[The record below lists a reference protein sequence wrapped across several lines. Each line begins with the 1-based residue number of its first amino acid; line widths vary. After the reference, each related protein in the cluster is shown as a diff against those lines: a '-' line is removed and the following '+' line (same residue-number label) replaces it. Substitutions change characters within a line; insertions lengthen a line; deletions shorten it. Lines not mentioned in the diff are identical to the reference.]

1 MDKEVKF
8 KGKIIRKI
16 YSNEDFK
23 VYAVDVDSKLYTDIK
38 KNKYNNVSIVGDIGD
53 LTFGVE
59 YDIVAIEE
67 NSKNGISYKVKNI
80 TRKKPTTIE
89 DSFTFLSEVIT
100 RNQAETLLKAY
111 PNIIQK
117 VIDNDLDDIDFSK
130 TKGIK
135 EKTFEKIKNKIIDN
149 ICLAELVTEFKGY
162 LSLSIIRKIYN
173 KYPSVQSLKSKLKSN
188 PYKCLCG
195 LGGVGFKTADSIL
208 LEIEKVS
215 NNNIKNGKDP
225 IIVFD
230 KSLIESEERCLAC
243 ILYLLEENE
252 SNGHTKMNLADLRKE
267 VLKTTPECLD
277 KFVHCIKDDSIYY
290 DKKTMDV
297 ALAKTYNLEKYIAKQ
312 IKYGLSVN
320 RKWDI
325 DYTKYTESG
334 GNKLTDEQESVLK
347 YLCDNNV
354 IILNGSAGCV
364 DCDTEYFNGI
374 EWKRI
379 ADYQEGEKVL
389 QYNKDGTAELVYPLN
404 YIRKKADYLWHFE
417 TKYGL
422 DQCLCDEH
430 NCYYITSKGN
440 LYHKTFKEVRE
451 NQESNG
457 FKGKFITT
465 FNYQGKGIDLSDDEI
480 RLMIAVFA
488 DGSFYS
494 KECSDETY
502 KQARFHLKKDRKKQ
516 RLEALLTKMNLDYK
530 KVKSSTDGY
539 DDYYIIAPFRSK
551 HFPKEWYQCNKHQL
565 EIIFDEVMYWD
576 GRAKKQN
583 NYSTTNKSD
592 ADFIQFVLT
601 SLGYRATIST
611 MNRTGKEYLT
621 GGKMYIRK
629 SIEYVVSYT
638 TRTLV
643 SMCYDKRDNHI
654 KTEINKYKTLD
665 GMKYCFTV
673 PSHILVLRRNNKI
686 FITGNCGKSATT
698 SSIINMLSDNS
709 KTVTIFAPT
718 GRASKI
724 SKSYTGLNAKTIHRG
739 LGFMPPNSWTYNLNN
754 KLNYDVIIID
764 EFSMCGLDL
773 FGRLIDA
780 IDFNKTKLLLVGD
793 AAQLPSVSAGNLMRD
808 FINSKKIPMVTLTKI
823 FRYNS
828 SGIINVATDI
838 RMGKQY
844 LPKTKDNMININGNK
859 DYTFIK
865 SSNENTL
872 KSVVTLYKKLLN
884 NGCKVEDIQVLSS
897 YNKGDYGTV
906 NINNKLQ
913 RIANKNYGS
922 ENNIKVGETTY
933 YVDDIIIQKS
943 NNYKAIVNNDA
954 FSDDITTFIS
964 NGECGK
970 IIDINNDVAVIDFD
984 GTEILYT
991 KSDLI
996 NVRLGYSIS
1005 IHSSQGGAIKIPII
1019 VTPRSHSFML
1029 NSNLLYVGIT
1039 RATSQVYHI
1048 GDVFA
1053 VNNACLKRE
1062 DFNRNTFMEDFLKSS

>member
-1 MDKEVKF
+1 MNDKVLKF
-8 KGKIIRKI
+8 KGKIIRKV
-16 YSNEDFK
+16 YANEDYR
-23 VYAVDVDSKLYTDIK
+23 VYGVEIDKASYPELKLNRYGNIT
-38 KNKYNNVSIVGDIGD
+38 IVGDIGD
-53 LTFGVE
+53 LTFNVD
-59 YDIVAIEE
+59 YNITAKEE
-67 NSKNGISYKVKNI
+67 NTKNGISYRVLNI

-100 RNQAETLLKAY
+100 EKQAKTLLGVY

-117 VIDNDLDDIDFSK
+117 VINNDLDDIDFNK

-215 NNNIKNGKDP
+215 NNNMNNGKDP

-243 ILYLLEENE
+243 VLYLLEENE
-252 SNGHTKMNLADLRKE
+252 NNGHTKMNLADLRKE

-334 GNKLTDEQESVLK
+334 GNKLTDEQELVLK

-354 IILNGSAGCV
+354 IILNGSAG
-364 DCDTEYFNGI
+364 
-374 EWKRI
+374 
-379 ADYQEGEKVL
+379 
-389 QYNKDGTAELVYPLN
+389 
-404 YIRKKADYLWHFE
+404 
-417 TKYGL
+417 
-422 DQCLCDEH
+422 
-430 NCYYITSKGN
+430 S
-440 LYHKTFKEVRE
+440 
-451 NQESNG
+451 
-457 FKGKFITT
+457 
-465 FNYQGKGIDLSDDEI
+465 
-480 RLMIAVFA
+480 
-488 DGSFYS
+488 
-494 KECSDETY
+494 
-502 KQARFHLKKDRKKQ
+502 
-516 RLEALLTKMNLDYK
+516 
-530 KVKSSTDGY
+530 
-539 DDYYIIAPFRSK
+539 
-551 HFPKEWYQCNKHQL
+551 
-565 EIIFDEVMYWD
+565 
-576 GRAKKQN
+576 
-583 NYSTTNKSD
+583 
-592 ADFIQFVLT
+592 
-601 SLGYRATIST
+601 
-611 MNRTGKEYLT
+611 
-621 GGKMYIRK
+621 
-629 SIEYVVSYT
+629 
-638 TRTLV
+638 
-643 SMCYDKRDNHI
+643 
-654 KTEINKYKTLD
+654 
-665 GMKYCFTV
+665 
-673 PSHILVLRRNNKI
+673 
-686 FITGNCGKSATT
+686 GKSATT
-698 SSIINMLSDNS
+698 SSIINMLSDNN

-872 KSVVTLYKKLLN
+872 KSVVALYKKLLN

-943 NNYKAIVNNDA
+943 NNYKAVVNNDA

-1005 IHSSQGGAIKIPII
+1005 IHSSQGGSIKIPIL
-1019 VTPRSHSFML
+1019 VTPKSHTFML

-1039 RATSQVYHI
+1039 RATQQVYHI
-1048 GDVFA
+1048 GDIFT

>member
-1 MDKEVKF
+1 MNDKVLKF
-8 KGKIIRKI
+8 KGKIIRKV
-16 YSNEDFK
+16 YANEDYR
-23 VYAVDVDSKLYTDIK
+23 VYGVEIDKASYPELKLNRYGNIT
-38 KNKYNNVSIVGDIGD
+38 IVGDIGD
-53 LTFGVE
+53 LTFNVD
-59 YDIVAIEE
+59 YNITAKEE
-67 NSKNGISYKVKNI
+67 NTKNGISYRVLNI

-100 RNQAETLLKAY
+100 EKQAKTLLDVY

-117 VIDNDLDDIDFSK
+117 VINNDLDDIDFNK

-215 NNNIKNGKDP
+215 NNNINNGKDP

-243 ILYLLEENE
+243 VLYLLEENE

-312 IKYGLSVN
+312 IKYGLSIN

-354 IILNGSAGCV
+354 IILNGSAG
-364 DCDTEYFNGI
+364 
-374 EWKRI
+374 
-379 ADYQEGEKVL
+379 
-389 QYNKDGTAELVYPLN
+389 
-404 YIRKKADYLWHFE
+404 
-417 TKYGL
+417 
-422 DQCLCDEH
+422 
-430 NCYYITSKGN
+430 S
-440 LYHKTFKEVRE
+440 
-451 NQESNG
+451 
-457 FKGKFITT
+457 
-465 FNYQGKGIDLSDDEI
+465 
-480 RLMIAVFA
+480 
-488 DGSFYS
+488 
-494 KECSDETY
+494 
-502 KQARFHLKKDRKKQ
+502 
-516 RLEALLTKMNLDYK
+516 
-530 KVKSSTDGY
+530 
-539 DDYYIIAPFRSK
+539 
-551 HFPKEWYQCNKHQL
+551 
-565 EIIFDEVMYWD
+565 
-576 GRAKKQN
+576 
-583 NYSTTNKSD
+583 
-592 ADFIQFVLT
+592 
-601 SLGYRATIST
+601 
-611 MNRTGKEYLT
+611 
-621 GGKMYIRK
+621 
-629 SIEYVVSYT
+629 
-638 TRTLV
+638 
-643 SMCYDKRDNHI
+643 
-654 KTEINKYKTLD
+654 
-665 GMKYCFTV
+665 
-673 PSHILVLRRNNKI
+673 
-686 FITGNCGKSATT
+686 GKSATT
-698 SSIINMLSDNS
+698 SSIINMLSDNN

-872 KSVVTLYKKLLN
+872 KSVVALYKKLLN

-1039 RATSQVYHI
+1039 RATQQVYHI

>member
-1 MDKEVKF
+1 MNDKVLKF
-8 KGKIIRKI
+8 KGKIIRKV
-16 YSNEDFK
+16 YANEDYR
-23 VYAVDVDSKLYTDIK
+23 VYGVEIDKTLHPELKLNRYGNIT
-38 KNKYNNVSIVGDIGD
+38 IVGDIGD
-53 LTFGVE
+53 LTFNVD
-59 YDIVAIEE
+59 YNITAKEE
-67 NSKNGISYKVKNI
+67 NTKNGISYRVLNI

-100 RNQAETLLKAY
+100 EKQAKTLLDVY

-117 VIDNDLDDIDFSK
+117 VINNDLDDIDFNK

-135 EKTFEKIKNKIIDN
+135 GKTFEKIKDKIIDN

-195 LGGVGFKTADSIL
+195 LGRVGFKTADSIL

-215 NNNIKNGKDP
+215 NNNMNNGKDP

-243 ILYLLEENE
+243 VLYLLEENE
-252 SNGHTKMNLADLRKE
+252 SNGHTKMNLVDLRKE

-277 KFVHCIKDDSIYY
+277 KFVHCIKNDSIYY

-297 ALAKTYNLEKYIAKQ
+297 ALIKTYNLEKYIAKQ

-354 IILNGSAGCV
+354 IILNGSAG
-364 DCDTEYFNGI
+364 T
-374 EWKRI
+374 
-379 ADYQEGEKVL
+379 
-389 QYNKDGTAELVYPLN
+389 
-404 YIRKKADYLWHFE
+404 
-417 TKYGL
+417 
-422 DQCLCDEH
+422 
-430 NCYYITSKGN
+430 
-440 LYHKTFKEVRE
+440 
-451 NQESNG
+451 
-457 FKGKFITT
+457 
-465 FNYQGKGIDLSDDEI
+465 
-480 RLMIAVFA
+480 
-488 DGSFYS
+488 
-494 KECSDETY
+494 
-502 KQARFHLKKDRKKQ
+502 
-516 RLEALLTKMNLDYK
+516 
-530 KVKSSTDGY
+530 
-539 DDYYIIAPFRSK
+539 
-551 HFPKEWYQCNKHQL
+551 
-565 EIIFDEVMYWD
+565 
-576 GRAKKQN
+576 
-583 NYSTTNKSD
+583 
-592 ADFIQFVLT
+592 
-601 SLGYRATIST
+601 
-611 MNRTGKEYLT
+611 
-621 GGKMYIRK
+621 
-629 SIEYVVSYT
+629 
-638 TRTLV
+638 
-643 SMCYDKRDNHI
+643 
-654 KTEINKYKTLD
+654 
-665 GMKYCFTV
+665 
-673 PSHILVLRRNNKI
+673 
-686 FITGNCGKSATT
+686 GKSATT
-698 SSIINMLSDNS
+698 SSVINMLSDNN

-739 LGFMPPNSWTYNLNN
+739 LGFMPPNSWIYNLNN

-872 KSVVTLYKKLLN
+872 KSVVALYKKLLN
-884 NGCKVEDIQVLSS
+884 NGYKVEDIQVLSS

-943 NNYKAIVNNDA
+943 NNYKAVVNNDA

-970 IIDINNDVAVIDFD
+970 IIDINNDIAVIDFD

-1005 IHSSQGGAIKIPII
+1005 IHSSQGGAIKVPII

-1029 NSNLLYVGIT
+1029 NSNLLYVSIT

-1048 GDVFA
+1048 GDVFT

-1062 DFNRNTFMEDFLKSS
+1062 DFNRNTFMEDFLKSDLQC

>member
-1 MDKEVKF
+1 MNDKVLKF
-8 KGKIIRKI
+8 KGKIIRKV
-16 YSNEDFK
+16 YANEDYR
-23 VYAVDVDSKLYTDIK
+23 VYGVEIDKASYPELKLNRYGNIT
-38 KNKYNNVSIVGDIGD
+38 IVGDIGD
-53 LTFGVE
+53 LTFNVD
-59 YDIVAIEE
+59 YNITAKEE
-67 NSKNGISYKVKNI
+67 NTKNGISYRVLNI

-100 RNQAETLLKAY
+100 EKQAKTLLDVY

-117 VIDNDLDDIDFSK
+117 VINNDLDDIDFNK

-135 EKTFEKIKNKIIDN
+135 EKTFEKIKNKMIDN

-215 NNNIKNGKDP
+215 NNNINNGKDP

-243 ILYLLEENE
+243 VLYLLEENE

-334 GNKLTDEQESVLK
+334 GNKLTDEQELVLK

-354 IILNGSAGCV
+354 IILNGSAG
-364 DCDTEYFNGI
+364 
-374 EWKRI
+374 
-379 ADYQEGEKVL
+379 
-389 QYNKDGTAELVYPLN
+389 
-404 YIRKKADYLWHFE
+404 
-417 TKYGL
+417 
-422 DQCLCDEH
+422 
-430 NCYYITSKGN
+430 S
-440 LYHKTFKEVRE
+440 
-451 NQESNG
+451 
-457 FKGKFITT
+457 
-465 FNYQGKGIDLSDDEI
+465 
-480 RLMIAVFA
+480 
-488 DGSFYS
+488 
-494 KECSDETY
+494 
-502 KQARFHLKKDRKKQ
+502 
-516 RLEALLTKMNLDYK
+516 
-530 KVKSSTDGY
+530 
-539 DDYYIIAPFRSK
+539 
-551 HFPKEWYQCNKHQL
+551 
-565 EIIFDEVMYWD
+565 
-576 GRAKKQN
+576 
-583 NYSTTNKSD
+583 
-592 ADFIQFVLT
+592 
-601 SLGYRATIST
+601 
-611 MNRTGKEYLT
+611 
-621 GGKMYIRK
+621 
-629 SIEYVVSYT
+629 
-638 TRTLV
+638 
-643 SMCYDKRDNHI
+643 
-654 KTEINKYKTLD
+654 
-665 GMKYCFTV
+665 
-673 PSHILVLRRNNKI
+673 
-686 FITGNCGKSATT
+686 GKSATT
-698 SSIINMLSDNS
+698 SSIINMLSDNN

-872 KSVVTLYKKLLN
+872 KSVVALYKKLLN

-970 IIDINNDVAVIDFD
+970 IIDINNDIAVIDFD

-1005 IHSSQGGAIKIPII
+1005 IHSSQGGSIKIPIL
-1019 VTPRSHSFML
+1019 VTPKSHTFML

-1039 RATSQVYHI
+1039 RATQQVYHI
-1048 GDVFA
+1048 GDIFT

>member
-1 MDKEVKF
+1 MYGVEIDKASYPEL
-8 KGKIIRKI
+8 
-16 YSNEDFK
+16 
-23 VYAVDVDSKLYTDIK
+23 KLNRYGNIT
-38 KNKYNNVSIVGDIGD
+38 IVGDIGD
-53 LTFGVE
+53 LTFNVD
-59 YDIVAIEE
+59 YNITAKEE
-67 NSKNGISYKVKNI
+67 NTKNGISYRVLNI

-100 RNQAETLLKAY
+100 EKQAKTLLDVY

-117 VIDNDLDDIDFSK
+117 VINNDLDDIDFNK
-130 TKGIK
+130 TNGIK

-215 NNNIKNGKDP
+215 NNNINNGKDP

-243 ILYLLEENE
+243 VLYLLEENE

-354 IILNGSAGCV
+354 IILNGSAG
-364 DCDTEYFNGI
+364 
-374 EWKRI
+374 
-379 ADYQEGEKVL
+379 
-389 QYNKDGTAELVYPLN
+389 
-404 YIRKKADYLWHFE
+404 
-417 TKYGL
+417 
-422 DQCLCDEH
+422 
-430 NCYYITSKGN
+430 S
-440 LYHKTFKEVRE
+440 
-451 NQESNG
+451 
-457 FKGKFITT
+457 
-465 FNYQGKGIDLSDDEI
+465 
-480 RLMIAVFA
+480 
-488 DGSFYS
+488 
-494 KECSDETY
+494 
-502 KQARFHLKKDRKKQ
+502 
-516 RLEALLTKMNLDYK
+516 
-530 KVKSSTDGY
+530 
-539 DDYYIIAPFRSK
+539 
-551 HFPKEWYQCNKHQL
+551 
-565 EIIFDEVMYWD
+565 
-576 GRAKKQN
+576 
-583 NYSTTNKSD
+583 
-592 ADFIQFVLT
+592 
-601 SLGYRATIST
+601 
-611 MNRTGKEYLT
+611 
-621 GGKMYIRK
+621 
-629 SIEYVVSYT
+629 
-638 TRTLV
+638 
-643 SMCYDKRDNHI
+643 
-654 KTEINKYKTLD
+654 
-665 GMKYCFTV
+665 
-673 PSHILVLRRNNKI
+673 
-686 FITGNCGKSATT
+686 GKSATT
-698 SSIINMLSDNS
+698 SSIINMLSDNN

-872 KSVVTLYKKLLN
+872 KSVVALYKKLLN

-1005 IHSSQGGAIKIPII
+1005 IHSSQGGSIKIPIL
-1019 VTPRSHSFML
+1019 VTPKSHTFML

-1039 RATSQVYHI
+1039 RATQQVYHI
-1048 GDVFA
+1048 GDIFT

>member
-1 MDKEVKF
+1 MNDKVLKF
-8 KGKIIRKI
+8 KGKIIRKV
-16 YSNEDFK
+16 YANEDYR
-23 VYAVDVDSKLYTDIK
+23 VYGVEIDKTLYPELKLNRYGNIT
-38 KNKYNNVSIVGDIGD
+38 IVGDIGD
-53 LTFGVE
+53 LTFNVD
-59 YDIVAIEE
+59 YNITAKEE
-67 NSKNGISYKVKNI
+67 NTKNGISYRVLNI

-100 RNQAETLLKAY
+100 EKQAKTLLDVY

-117 VIDNDLDDIDFSK
+117 VINNDLDDIDFNK

-135 EKTFEKIKNKIIDN
+135 EKTFEKIKDKIIDN

-215 NNNIKNGKDP
+215 NNNINNGKDP

-243 ILYLLEENE
+243 VLYLLEENE

-354 IILNGSAGCV
+354 IILNGSAG
-364 DCDTEYFNGI
+364 
-374 EWKRI
+374 
-379 ADYQEGEKVL
+379 
-389 QYNKDGTAELVYPLN
+389 
-404 YIRKKADYLWHFE
+404 
-417 TKYGL
+417 
-422 DQCLCDEH
+422 
-430 NCYYITSKGN
+430 S
-440 LYHKTFKEVRE
+440 
-451 NQESNG
+451 
-457 FKGKFITT
+457 
-465 FNYQGKGIDLSDDEI
+465 
-480 RLMIAVFA
+480 
-488 DGSFYS
+488 
-494 KECSDETY
+494 
-502 KQARFHLKKDRKKQ
+502 
-516 RLEALLTKMNLDYK
+516 
-530 KVKSSTDGY
+530 
-539 DDYYIIAPFRSK
+539 
-551 HFPKEWYQCNKHQL
+551 
-565 EIIFDEVMYWD
+565 
-576 GRAKKQN
+576 
-583 NYSTTNKSD
+583 
-592 ADFIQFVLT
+592 
-601 SLGYRATIST
+601 
-611 MNRTGKEYLT
+611 
-621 GGKMYIRK
+621 
-629 SIEYVVSYT
+629 
-638 TRTLV
+638 
-643 SMCYDKRDNHI
+643 
-654 KTEINKYKTLD
+654 
-665 GMKYCFTV
+665 
-673 PSHILVLRRNNKI
+673 
-686 FITGNCGKSATT
+686 GKSATT
-698 SSIINMLSDNS
+698 SSIINMLSDNN

-739 LGFMPPNSWTYNLNN
+739 LGFMPPNSWKYNLNN
-754 KLNYDVIIID
+754 KLDYDVIIID

-872 KSVVTLYKKLLN
+872 KSVVALYKKLLN

-933 YVDDIIIQKS
+933 YIDDIIIQKS
-943 NNYKAIVNNDA
+943 NNYKAVVNNDA

-1005 IHSSQGGAIKIPII
+1005 IHSSQGGSIKIPIL
-1019 VTPRSHSFML
+1019 VTPKSHTFML

-1039 RATSQVYHI
+1039 RATQQVYHI
-1048 GDVFA
+1048 GDIFT

-1062 DFNRNTFMEDFLKSS
+1062 DFNRNTFMEDFLKNS

>member
-1 MDKEVKF
+1 MNDKVLKF
-8 KGKIIRKI
+8 KGKIIRKV
-16 YSNEDFK
+16 YANEDYR
-23 VYAVDVDSKLYTDIK
+23 VYGVEIDKTLYPELKLNRYGNIT
-38 KNKYNNVSIVGDIGD
+38 IVGDIGD
-53 LTFGVE
+53 LTFNVD
-59 YDIVAIEE
+59 YNITAKEE
-67 NSKNGISYKVKNI
+67 NTKNGISYRVLNI

-100 RNQAETLLKAY
+100 EKQAKTLLDVY

-117 VIDNDLDDIDFSK
+117 VINNDLDDIDFNK

-135 EKTFEKIKNKIIDN
+135 EKTFEKIKDKIIDN

-215 NNNIKNGKDP
+215 NNNMNNGKDP

-243 ILYLLEENE
+243 VLYLLEENE

-354 IILNGSAGCV
+354 IILNGSAG
-364 DCDTEYFNGI
+364 
-374 EWKRI
+374 
-379 ADYQEGEKVL
+379 
-389 QYNKDGTAELVYPLN
+389 
-404 YIRKKADYLWHFE
+404 
-417 TKYGL
+417 
-422 DQCLCDEH
+422 
-430 NCYYITSKGN
+430 S
-440 LYHKTFKEVRE
+440 
-451 NQESNG
+451 
-457 FKGKFITT
+457 
-465 FNYQGKGIDLSDDEI
+465 
-480 RLMIAVFA
+480 
-488 DGSFYS
+488 
-494 KECSDETY
+494 
-502 KQARFHLKKDRKKQ
+502 
-516 RLEALLTKMNLDYK
+516 
-530 KVKSSTDGY
+530 
-539 DDYYIIAPFRSK
+539 
-551 HFPKEWYQCNKHQL
+551 
-565 EIIFDEVMYWD
+565 
-576 GRAKKQN
+576 
-583 NYSTTNKSD
+583 
-592 ADFIQFVLT
+592 
-601 SLGYRATIST
+601 
-611 MNRTGKEYLT
+611 
-621 GGKMYIRK
+621 
-629 SIEYVVSYT
+629 
-638 TRTLV
+638 
-643 SMCYDKRDNHI
+643 
-654 KTEINKYKTLD
+654 
-665 GMKYCFTV
+665 
-673 PSHILVLRRNNKI
+673 
-686 FITGNCGKSATT
+686 GKSATT
-698 SSIINMLSDNS
+698 SSIINMLSDNN

-739 LGFMPPNSWTYNLNN
+739 LGFMPPNSWKYNLNN
-754 KLNYDVIIID
+754 KLDYDVIIID

-872 KSVVTLYKKLLN
+872 KSVVALYKKLLN

-943 NNYKAIVNNDA
+943 NNYKAVVNNDA

-1005 IHSSQGGAIKIPII
+1005 IHSSQGGSIKIPIL
-1019 VTPRSHSFML
+1019 VTPKSHTFML

-1039 RATSQVYHI
+1039 RATQQVYHI
-1048 GDVFA
+1048 GDIFT

-1062 DFNRNTFMEDFLKSS
+1062 DFNRNTFMEDFLKNS

>member
-1 MDKEVKF
+1 MNDKVLKF
-8 KGKIIRKI
+8 RGRIIRKV
-16 YSNEDFK
+16 YANEDYRVYGVEIDK
-23 VYAVDVDSKLYTDIK
+23 VSYPELKLNRYGNIT
-38 KNKYNNVSIVGDIGD
+38 IVGDIGD
-53 LTFGVE
+53 LTFNVD
-59 YDIVAIEE
+59 YNITAKEE
-67 NSKNGISYKVKNI
+67 NTKNGISYRVLNI

-100 RNQAETLLKAY
+100 EKQAKTLLDVY

-117 VIDNDLDDIDFSK
+117 VINNDLDDIDFNK

-215 NNNIKNGKDP
+215 NNNINNGKDP

-277 KFVHCIKDDSIYY
+277 KFVNCIKDDSIYY

-354 IILNGSAGCV
+354 IILNGSAG
-364 DCDTEYFNGI
+364 
-374 EWKRI
+374 
-379 ADYQEGEKVL
+379 A
-389 QYNKDGTAELVYPLN
+389 
-404 YIRKKADYLWHFE
+404 
-417 TKYGL
+417 
-422 DQCLCDEH
+422 
-430 NCYYITSKGN
+430 
-440 LYHKTFKEVRE
+440 
-451 NQESNG
+451 
-457 FKGKFITT
+457 
-465 FNYQGKGIDLSDDEI
+465 
-480 RLMIAVFA
+480 
-488 DGSFYS
+488 
-494 KECSDETY
+494 
-502 KQARFHLKKDRKKQ
+502 
-516 RLEALLTKMNLDYK
+516 
-530 KVKSSTDGY
+530 
-539 DDYYIIAPFRSK
+539 
-551 HFPKEWYQCNKHQL
+551 
-565 EIIFDEVMYWD
+565 
-576 GRAKKQN
+576 
-583 NYSTTNKSD
+583 
-592 ADFIQFVLT
+592 
-601 SLGYRATIST
+601 
-611 MNRTGKEYLT
+611 
-621 GGKMYIRK
+621 
-629 SIEYVVSYT
+629 
-638 TRTLV
+638 
-643 SMCYDKRDNHI
+643 
-654 KTEINKYKTLD
+654 
-665 GMKYCFTV
+665 
-673 PSHILVLRRNNKI
+673 
-686 FITGNCGKSATT
+686 GKSATT
-698 SSIINMLSDNS
+698 SSIINMLSDNN

-718 GRASKI
+718 GRASKV
-724 SKSYTGLNAKTIHRG
+724 SKSYTGLNAKTIHKG

-754 KLNYDVIIID
+754 KLSYDVIIID

-872 KSVVTLYKKLLN
+872 KSVVALYKKLLN

-933 YVDDIIIQKS
+933 YIDDIIIQKS
-943 NNYKAIVNNDA
+943 NNYKAVVNNDA

>member
-1 MDKEVKF
+1 MNDKVLKF
-8 KGKIIRKI
+8 KGKIIRKV
-16 YSNEDFK
+16 YANEDYR
-23 VYAVDVDSKLYTDIK
+23 VYGVEIDKASYPELKLNRYGNIT
-38 KNKYNNVSIVGDIGD
+38 IVGDIGD
-53 LTFGVE
+53 LTFNVD
-59 YDIVAIEE
+59 YNITAKEE
-67 NSKNGISYKVKNI
+67 NTKNGISYRVLNI

-100 RNQAETLLKAY
+100 EKQAKTLLDVY

-117 VIDNDLDDIDFSK
+117 VINNDLDDIDFNK
-130 TKGIK
+130 TNGIK

-173 KYPSVQSLKSKLKSN
+173 KYASVQSLKSKLKSN

-215 NNNIKNGKDP
+215 NNNINNGKDP

-243 ILYLLEENE
+243 VLYLLEENE

-354 IILNGSAGCV
+354 IILNGSAG
-364 DCDTEYFNGI
+364 
-374 EWKRI
+374 
-379 ADYQEGEKVL
+379 
-389 QYNKDGTAELVYPLN
+389 
-404 YIRKKADYLWHFE
+404 
-417 TKYGL
+417 
-422 DQCLCDEH
+422 
-430 NCYYITSKGN
+430 S
-440 LYHKTFKEVRE
+440 
-451 NQESNG
+451 
-457 FKGKFITT
+457 
-465 FNYQGKGIDLSDDEI
+465 
-480 RLMIAVFA
+480 
-488 DGSFYS
+488 
-494 KECSDETY
+494 
-502 KQARFHLKKDRKKQ
+502 
-516 RLEALLTKMNLDYK
+516 
-530 KVKSSTDGY
+530 
-539 DDYYIIAPFRSK
+539 
-551 HFPKEWYQCNKHQL
+551 
-565 EIIFDEVMYWD
+565 
-576 GRAKKQN
+576 
-583 NYSTTNKSD
+583 
-592 ADFIQFVLT
+592 
-601 SLGYRATIST
+601 
-611 MNRTGKEYLT
+611 
-621 GGKMYIRK
+621 
-629 SIEYVVSYT
+629 
-638 TRTLV
+638 
-643 SMCYDKRDNHI
+643 
-654 KTEINKYKTLD
+654 
-665 GMKYCFTV
+665 
-673 PSHILVLRRNNKI
+673 
-686 FITGNCGKSATT
+686 GKSATT
-698 SSIINMLSDNS
+698 SSIINMLSDNN

-872 KSVVTLYKKLLN
+872 KSVVALYKKLLN

-906 NINNKLQ
+906 SINNKLQ

-922 ENNIKVGETTY
+922 KNNIKVGETTY

-970 IIDINNDVAVIDFD
+970 IIDINNDIDVIDFD

-1005 IHSSQGGAIKIPII
+1005 IHSSQGGSIKIPIL
-1019 VTPRSHSFML
+1019 VTPKSHTFML

-1039 RATSQVYHI
+1039 RATQQVYHI
-1048 GDVFA
+1048 GDIFT

>member
-1 MDKEVKF
+1 MNDKVLKF
-8 KGKIIRKI
+8 KGKIIRKV
-16 YSNEDFK
+16 YANEDYR
-23 VYAVDVDSKLYTDIK
+23 VYGVEIDKTLYPELKLNRYGNIT
-38 KNKYNNVSIVGDIGD
+38 IVGDIGD
-53 LTFGVE
+53 LTFNVD
-59 YDIVAIEE
+59 YNITAKEE
-67 NSKNGISYKVKNI
+67 NTKNGISYRVLNI

-100 RNQAETLLKAY
+100 EKQAKTLLDVY

-117 VIDNDLDDIDFSK
+117 VINNDLDDIDFNK

-208 LEIEKVS
+208 LEIETVS
-215 NNNIKNGKDP
+215 NNNINNGKDP

-243 ILYLLEENE
+243 VLYLLEENE

-334 GNKLTDEQESVLK
+334 GNKLTDEQELVLK

-354 IILNGSAGCV
+354 IILNGSAG
-364 DCDTEYFNGI
+364 
-374 EWKRI
+374 
-379 ADYQEGEKVL
+379 
-389 QYNKDGTAELVYPLN
+389 
-404 YIRKKADYLWHFE
+404 
-417 TKYGL
+417 
-422 DQCLCDEH
+422 
-430 NCYYITSKGN
+430 S
-440 LYHKTFKEVRE
+440 
-451 NQESNG
+451 
-457 FKGKFITT
+457 
-465 FNYQGKGIDLSDDEI
+465 
-480 RLMIAVFA
+480 
-488 DGSFYS
+488 
-494 KECSDETY
+494 
-502 KQARFHLKKDRKKQ
+502 
-516 RLEALLTKMNLDYK
+516 
-530 KVKSSTDGY
+530 
-539 DDYYIIAPFRSK
+539 
-551 HFPKEWYQCNKHQL
+551 
-565 EIIFDEVMYWD
+565 
-576 GRAKKQN
+576 
-583 NYSTTNKSD
+583 
-592 ADFIQFVLT
+592 
-601 SLGYRATIST
+601 
-611 MNRTGKEYLT
+611 
-621 GGKMYIRK
+621 
-629 SIEYVVSYT
+629 
-638 TRTLV
+638 
-643 SMCYDKRDNHI
+643 
-654 KTEINKYKTLD
+654 
-665 GMKYCFTV
+665 
-673 PSHILVLRRNNKI
+673 
-686 FITGNCGKSATT
+686 GKSATT
-698 SSIINMLSDNS
+698 SSIINMLSDNN

-872 KSVVTLYKKLLN
+872 KSVVALYKKLLN

-922 ENNIKVGETTY
+922 KNNIKVGETTY
-933 YVDDIIIQKS
+933 YIDDIIIQKS

-1005 IHSSQGGAIKIPII
+1005 IHSSQGGSIKIPIL
-1019 VTPRSHSFML
+1019 VTPKSHTFML

-1039 RATSQVYHI
+1039 RATQQVYHI
-1048 GDVFA
+1048 GDIFT

>member
-1 MDKEVKF
+1 MNDKVLKF
-8 KGKIIRKI
+8 KGKIIRKV
-16 YSNEDFK
+16 YANEDYR
-23 VYAVDVDSKLYTDIK
+23 VYGVEIDKASYPELKLNRYGNIT
-38 KNKYNNVSIVGDIGD
+38 IVGDIGD
-53 LTFGVE
+53 LTFNVD
-59 YDIVAIEE
+59 YNITAKEE
-67 NSKNGISYKVKNI
+67 NTKNGISYRVLNI

-100 RNQAETLLKAY
+100 EKQAKTLLDVY

-117 VIDNDLDDIDFSK
+117 VINNDLDDIDFNK

-162 LSLSIIRKIYN
+162 LSLSIIRKIYS

-195 LGGVGFKTADSIL
+195 LGGVGFKTADGIL

-215 NNNIKNGKDP
+215 NNNINNGKDP

-243 ILYLLEENE
+243 VLYLLEENE

-334 GNKLTDEQESVLK
+334 GNKLTDEQELVLK

-354 IILNGSAGCV
+354 IILNGSAG
-364 DCDTEYFNGI
+364 
-374 EWKRI
+374 
-379 ADYQEGEKVL
+379 
-389 QYNKDGTAELVYPLN
+389 
-404 YIRKKADYLWHFE
+404 
-417 TKYGL
+417 
-422 DQCLCDEH
+422 
-430 NCYYITSKGN
+430 S
-440 LYHKTFKEVRE
+440 
-451 NQESNG
+451 
-457 FKGKFITT
+457 
-465 FNYQGKGIDLSDDEI
+465 
-480 RLMIAVFA
+480 
-488 DGSFYS
+488 
-494 KECSDETY
+494 
-502 KQARFHLKKDRKKQ
+502 
-516 RLEALLTKMNLDYK
+516 
-530 KVKSSTDGY
+530 
-539 DDYYIIAPFRSK
+539 
-551 HFPKEWYQCNKHQL
+551 
-565 EIIFDEVMYWD
+565 
-576 GRAKKQN
+576 
-583 NYSTTNKSD
+583 
-592 ADFIQFVLT
+592 
-601 SLGYRATIST
+601 
-611 MNRTGKEYLT
+611 
-621 GGKMYIRK
+621 
-629 SIEYVVSYT
+629 
-638 TRTLV
+638 
-643 SMCYDKRDNHI
+643 
-654 KTEINKYKTLD
+654 
-665 GMKYCFTV
+665 
-673 PSHILVLRRNNKI
+673 
-686 FITGNCGKSATT
+686 GKSATT
-698 SSIINMLSDNS
+698 SSIINMLSDNN

-872 KSVVTLYKKLLN
+872 KSVVALYKKLLN

-933 YVDDIIIQKS
+933 YIDDIIIQKS

-1005 IHSSQGGAIKIPII
+1005 IHSSQGGSIKIPIL
-1019 VTPRSHSFML
+1019 VTPKSHTFML

-1039 RATSQVYHI
+1039 RATQQVYHI
-1048 GDVFA
+1048 GDIFT

>member
-1 MDKEVKF
+1 MNDKVLKF
-8 KGKIIRKI
+8 RGRIIRKV
-16 YSNEDFK
+16 YANEDYRVYGVEIDK
-23 VYAVDVDSKLYTDIK
+23 VSYPELKFNRYGNIT
-38 KNKYNNVSIVGDIGD
+38 IVGDIGD
-53 LTFGVE
+53 LTFNVD
-59 YDIVAIEE
+59 YNITAKEE
-67 NSKNGISYKVKNI
+67 NTKNGISYRVLNI

-100 RNQAETLLKAY
+100 EKQAKTLLDVY

-117 VIDNDLDDIDFSK
+117 VINNDLDDIDFNK

-135 EKTFEKIKNKIIDN
+135 EKTFEKIKDKIIDN

-215 NNNIKNGKDP
+215 NNNINNGKDP

-354 IILNGSAGCV
+354 IILNGSAG
-364 DCDTEYFNGI
+364 
-374 EWKRI
+374 
-379 ADYQEGEKVL
+379 
-389 QYNKDGTAELVYPLN
+389 
-404 YIRKKADYLWHFE
+404 
-417 TKYGL
+417 
-422 DQCLCDEH
+422 
-430 NCYYITSKGN
+430 S
-440 LYHKTFKEVRE
+440 
-451 NQESNG
+451 
-457 FKGKFITT
+457 
-465 FNYQGKGIDLSDDEI
+465 
-480 RLMIAVFA
+480 
-488 DGSFYS
+488 
-494 KECSDETY
+494 
-502 KQARFHLKKDRKKQ
+502 
-516 RLEALLTKMNLDYK
+516 
-530 KVKSSTDGY
+530 
-539 DDYYIIAPFRSK
+539 
-551 HFPKEWYQCNKHQL
+551 
-565 EIIFDEVMYWD
+565 
-576 GRAKKQN
+576 
-583 NYSTTNKSD
+583 
-592 ADFIQFVLT
+592 
-601 SLGYRATIST
+601 
-611 MNRTGKEYLT
+611 
-621 GGKMYIRK
+621 
-629 SIEYVVSYT
+629 
-638 TRTLV
+638 
-643 SMCYDKRDNHI
+643 
-654 KTEINKYKTLD
+654 
-665 GMKYCFTV
+665 
-673 PSHILVLRRNNKI
+673 
-686 FITGNCGKSATT
+686 GKSATT
-698 SSIINMLSDNS
+698 SSIINMLSDNN

-872 KSVVTLYKKLLN
+872 KSVVALYKKLLN

-922 ENNIKVGETTY
+922 KNNIKVGETTY
-933 YVDDIIIQKS
+933 YIDDIIIQKS
-943 NNYKAIVNNDA
+943 NNYKAVVNNDA

-1005 IHSSQGGAIKIPII
+1005 IHSSQGGSIKIPIL
-1019 VTPRSHSFML
+1019 VTPKSHTFML

>member
-1 MDKEVKF
+1 MNDKVLKF
-8 KGKIIRKI
+8 KGKIIRKV
-16 YSNEDFK
+16 YANEDYR
-23 VYAVDVDSKLYTDIK
+23 VYGVEIDKASYPELKLNRYGNIT
-38 KNKYNNVSIVGDIGD
+38 IVGDIGD
-53 LTFGVE
+53 LTFNVD
-59 YDIVAIEE
+59 YNITAKEE
-67 NSKNGISYKVKNI
+67 NTKNGISYRVLNI

-100 RNQAETLLKAY
+100 EKQAKTLLDVY

-117 VIDNDLDDIDFSK
+117 VINNDLDDIDFNK
-130 TKGIK
+130 TNGIK
-135 EKTFEKIKNKIIDN
+135 EKTFEKIKDKIIDN

-215 NNNIKNGKDP
+215 NNNINNGKDP

-243 ILYLLEENE
+243 VLYLLEENE

-354 IILNGSAGCV
+354 IILNGSAG
-364 DCDTEYFNGI
+364 
-374 EWKRI
+374 
-379 ADYQEGEKVL
+379 
-389 QYNKDGTAELVYPLN
+389 
-404 YIRKKADYLWHFE
+404 
-417 TKYGL
+417 
-422 DQCLCDEH
+422 
-430 NCYYITSKGN
+430 S
-440 LYHKTFKEVRE
+440 
-451 NQESNG
+451 
-457 FKGKFITT
+457 
-465 FNYQGKGIDLSDDEI
+465 
-480 RLMIAVFA
+480 
-488 DGSFYS
+488 
-494 KECSDETY
+494 
-502 KQARFHLKKDRKKQ
+502 
-516 RLEALLTKMNLDYK
+516 
-530 KVKSSTDGY
+530 
-539 DDYYIIAPFRSK
+539 
-551 HFPKEWYQCNKHQL
+551 
-565 EIIFDEVMYWD
+565 
-576 GRAKKQN
+576 
-583 NYSTTNKSD
+583 
-592 ADFIQFVLT
+592 
-601 SLGYRATIST
+601 
-611 MNRTGKEYLT
+611 
-621 GGKMYIRK
+621 
-629 SIEYVVSYT
+629 
-638 TRTLV
+638 
-643 SMCYDKRDNHI
+643 
-654 KTEINKYKTLD
+654 
-665 GMKYCFTV
+665 
-673 PSHILVLRRNNKI
+673 
-686 FITGNCGKSATT
+686 GKSATT
-698 SSIINMLSDNS
+698 SSIINMLSDNN

-872 KSVVTLYKKLLN
+872 KSVVALYKKLLN

-1005 IHSSQGGAIKIPII
+1005 IHSSQGGSIKIPIL
-1019 VTPRSHSFML
+1019 VTPKSHTFML

-1039 RATSQVYHI
+1039 RATQQVYHI
-1048 GDVFA
+1048 GDIFT

>member
-1 MDKEVKF
+1 MNDKVLKF
-8 KGKIIRKI
+8 KGTIIRKV
-16 YSNEDFK
+16 YANEDYR
-23 VYAVDVDSKLYTDIK
+23 VYGVEIDKTLYPELKLNRYGNIT
-38 KNKYNNVSIVGDIGD
+38 IVGDIGD
-53 LTFGVE
+53 LTFNVD
-59 YDIVAIEE
+59 YNITAKEE
-67 NSKNGISYKVKNI
+67 NTKNGISYRVLNI

-100 RNQAETLLKAY
+100 EKQAKTLLDVY

-117 VIDNDLDDIDFSK
+117 VINNDLDDIDFNK

-135 EKTFEKIKNKIIDN
+135 EKTFEKIKDKIIDN

-208 LEIEKVS
+208 LEIETVS
-215 NNNIKNGKDP
+215 NNNINNGKDP

-243 ILYLLEENE
+243 VLYLLEENE

-334 GNKLTDEQESVLK
+334 GNKLTDEQELVLK

-354 IILNGSAGCV
+354 IILNGSAG
-364 DCDTEYFNGI
+364 
-374 EWKRI
+374 
-379 ADYQEGEKVL
+379 
-389 QYNKDGTAELVYPLN
+389 
-404 YIRKKADYLWHFE
+404 
-417 TKYGL
+417 
-422 DQCLCDEH
+422 
-430 NCYYITSKGN
+430 S
-440 LYHKTFKEVRE
+440 
-451 NQESNG
+451 
-457 FKGKFITT
+457 
-465 FNYQGKGIDLSDDEI
+465 
-480 RLMIAVFA
+480 
-488 DGSFYS
+488 
-494 KECSDETY
+494 
-502 KQARFHLKKDRKKQ
+502 
-516 RLEALLTKMNLDYK
+516 
-530 KVKSSTDGY
+530 
-539 DDYYIIAPFRSK
+539 
-551 HFPKEWYQCNKHQL
+551 
-565 EIIFDEVMYWD
+565 
-576 GRAKKQN
+576 
-583 NYSTTNKSD
+583 
-592 ADFIQFVLT
+592 
-601 SLGYRATIST
+601 
-611 MNRTGKEYLT
+611 
-621 GGKMYIRK
+621 
-629 SIEYVVSYT
+629 
-638 TRTLV
+638 
-643 SMCYDKRDNHI
+643 
-654 KTEINKYKTLD
+654 
-665 GMKYCFTV
+665 
-673 PSHILVLRRNNKI
+673 
-686 FITGNCGKSATT
+686 GKSATT
-698 SSIINMLSDNS
+698 SSIINMLSDNN

-872 KSVVTLYKKLLN
+872 KSVVALYKKLLN

-922 ENNIKVGETTY
+922 KNNIKVGETTY
-933 YVDDIIIQKS
+933 YIDDIIIQKS

-1005 IHSSQGGAIKIPII
+1005 IHSSQGGSIKIPIL
-1019 VTPRSHSFML
+1019 VTPKSHTFML

-1039 RATSQVYHI
+1039 RATQQVYHI
-1048 GDVFA
+1048 GDIFT

>member
-1 MDKEVKF
+1 MLNDKVLKF
-8 KGKIIRKI
+8 RGKIIRI
-16 YSNEDFK
+16 VYANEDYR
-23 VYAVDVDSKLYTDIK
+23 VYGVEIDKASYPELKLNRYGNIT
-38 KNKYNNVSIVGDIGD
+38 IVGDIGD
-53 LTFGVE
+53 LTFNVD
-59 YDIVAIEE
+59 YNITAKEE
-67 NSKNGISYKVKNI
+67 NTKNGISYRVLNI

-100 RNQAETLLKAY
+100 EKQAKTLLDVY

-117 VIDNDLDDIDFSK
+117 VINNDLDDIDFNK
-130 TKGIK
+130 TNGIK

-215 NNNIKNGKDP
+215 NNNINNGKDP

-243 ILYLLEENE
+243 VLYLLEENE

-354 IILNGSAGCV
+354 IILNGSAG
-364 DCDTEYFNGI
+364 
-374 EWKRI
+374 
-379 ADYQEGEKVL
+379 
-389 QYNKDGTAELVYPLN
+389 
-404 YIRKKADYLWHFE
+404 
-417 TKYGL
+417 
-422 DQCLCDEH
+422 
-430 NCYYITSKGN
+430 S
-440 LYHKTFKEVRE
+440 
-451 NQESNG
+451 
-457 FKGKFITT
+457 
-465 FNYQGKGIDLSDDEI
+465 
-480 RLMIAVFA
+480 
-488 DGSFYS
+488 
-494 KECSDETY
+494 
-502 KQARFHLKKDRKKQ
+502 
-516 RLEALLTKMNLDYK
+516 
-530 KVKSSTDGY
+530 
-539 DDYYIIAPFRSK
+539 
-551 HFPKEWYQCNKHQL
+551 
-565 EIIFDEVMYWD
+565 
-576 GRAKKQN
+576 
-583 NYSTTNKSD
+583 
-592 ADFIQFVLT
+592 
-601 SLGYRATIST
+601 
-611 MNRTGKEYLT
+611 
-621 GGKMYIRK
+621 
-629 SIEYVVSYT
+629 
-638 TRTLV
+638 
-643 SMCYDKRDNHI
+643 
-654 KTEINKYKTLD
+654 
-665 GMKYCFTV
+665 
-673 PSHILVLRRNNKI
+673 
-686 FITGNCGKSATT
+686 GKSATT
-698 SSIINMLSDNS
+698 SSIINMLSDNN

-872 KSVVTLYKKLLN
+872 KSVVALYKKLLN

-1005 IHSSQGGAIKIPII
+1005 IHSSQGGSIKIPIL
-1019 VTPRSHSFML
+1019 VTPKSHTFML

-1039 RATSQVYHI
+1039 RATQQVYHI
-1048 GDVFA
+1048 GDIFT

>member
-1 MDKEVKF
+1 MNDKVLKF
-8 KGKIIRKI
+8 KGKIIRKV
-16 YSNEDFK
+16 YANEDYRVYGVEIDK
-23 VYAVDVDSKLYTDIK
+23 VSYPELKLNRYGNIT
-38 KNKYNNVSIVGDIGD
+38 IVGDIGD
-53 LTFGVE
+53 LTFNVD
-59 YDIVAIEE
+59 YNITAKEE
-67 NSKNGISYKVKNI
+67 NTKNGISYRVLNI

-100 RNQAETLLKAY
+100 EKQAKTLLDVY

-117 VIDNDLDDIDFSK
+117 VINNDLDDINFNK

-135 EKTFEKIKNKIIDN
+135 EKTFEKIKDKIIDN

-162 LSLSIIRKIYN
+162 LSLSIIRKIYS

-215 NNNIKNGKDP
+215 NNNMNNGKDP

-243 ILYLLEENE
+243 VLYLLEENE

-297 ALAKTYNLEKYIAKQ
+297 ALTKTYNLEKYIAKQ

-354 IILNGSAGCV
+354 IILNGSAG
-364 DCDTEYFNGI
+364 
-374 EWKRI
+374 
-379 ADYQEGEKVL
+379 
-389 QYNKDGTAELVYPLN
+389 
-404 YIRKKADYLWHFE
+404 
-417 TKYGL
+417 
-422 DQCLCDEH
+422 
-430 NCYYITSKGN
+430 S
-440 LYHKTFKEVRE
+440 
-451 NQESNG
+451 
-457 FKGKFITT
+457 
-465 FNYQGKGIDLSDDEI
+465 
-480 RLMIAVFA
+480 
-488 DGSFYS
+488 
-494 KECSDETY
+494 
-502 KQARFHLKKDRKKQ
+502 
-516 RLEALLTKMNLDYK
+516 
-530 KVKSSTDGY
+530 
-539 DDYYIIAPFRSK
+539 
-551 HFPKEWYQCNKHQL
+551 
-565 EIIFDEVMYWD
+565 
-576 GRAKKQN
+576 
-583 NYSTTNKSD
+583 
-592 ADFIQFVLT
+592 
-601 SLGYRATIST
+601 
-611 MNRTGKEYLT
+611 
-621 GGKMYIRK
+621 
-629 SIEYVVSYT
+629 
-638 TRTLV
+638 
-643 SMCYDKRDNHI
+643 
-654 KTEINKYKTLD
+654 
-665 GMKYCFTV
+665 
-673 PSHILVLRRNNKI
+673 
-686 FITGNCGKSATT
+686 GKSATT
-698 SSIINMLSDNS
+698 SSIINMLSDNN

-872 KSVVTLYKKLLN
+872 KSVVALYKKLLN

>member
-1 MDKEVKF
+1 MNDKVLKF
-8 KGKIIRKI
+8 KGKIIRKV
-16 YSNEDFK
+16 YANEDYR
-23 VYAVDVDSKLYTDIK
+23 VYGVEIDKASYPELKLNRYGNIT
-38 KNKYNNVSIVGDIGD
+38 IVGDIGD
-53 LTFGVE
+53 LTFNVD
-59 YDIVAIEE
+59 YNITAKEE
-67 NSKNGISYKVKNI
+67 NTKNGISYRVLNI

-100 RNQAETLLKAY
+100 EKQAKTLLDVY

-117 VIDNDLDDIDFSK
+117 VINNDLDDIDFNK
-130 TKGIK
+130 TNGIK

-215 NNNIKNGKDP
+215 NNNINNGKDP

-243 ILYLLEENE
+243 VLYLLEENE

-354 IILNGSAGCV
+354 IILNGSAG
-364 DCDTEYFNGI
+364 
-374 EWKRI
+374 
-379 ADYQEGEKVL
+379 
-389 QYNKDGTAELVYPLN
+389 
-404 YIRKKADYLWHFE
+404 
-417 TKYGL
+417 
-422 DQCLCDEH
+422 
-430 NCYYITSKGN
+430 S
-440 LYHKTFKEVRE
+440 
-451 NQESNG
+451 
-457 FKGKFITT
+457 
-465 FNYQGKGIDLSDDEI
+465 
-480 RLMIAVFA
+480 
-488 DGSFYS
+488 
-494 KECSDETY
+494 
-502 KQARFHLKKDRKKQ
+502 
-516 RLEALLTKMNLDYK
+516 
-530 KVKSSTDGY
+530 
-539 DDYYIIAPFRSK
+539 
-551 HFPKEWYQCNKHQL
+551 
-565 EIIFDEVMYWD
+565 
-576 GRAKKQN
+576 
-583 NYSTTNKSD
+583 
-592 ADFIQFVLT
+592 
-601 SLGYRATIST
+601 
-611 MNRTGKEYLT
+611 
-621 GGKMYIRK
+621 
-629 SIEYVVSYT
+629 
-638 TRTLV
+638 
-643 SMCYDKRDNHI
+643 
-654 KTEINKYKTLD
+654 
-665 GMKYCFTV
+665 
-673 PSHILVLRRNNKI
+673 
-686 FITGNCGKSATT
+686 GKSATT
-698 SSIINMLSDNS
+698 SSIINMLSDNN

-872 KSVVTLYKKLLN
+872 KSVVALYKKLLN

-1005 IHSSQGGAIKIPII
+1005 IHSSQGGSIKIPIL
-1019 VTPRSHSFML
+1019 VTPKSHTFML

-1039 RATSQVYHI
+1039 RATQQVYHI
-1048 GDVFA
+1048 GDIFT

>member
-1 MDKEVKF
+1 MNDKVLKF
-8 KGKIIRKI
+8 KGKIIRKV
-16 YSNEDFK
+16 YANEDYR
-23 VYAVDVDSKLYTDIK
+23 VYGVEIDKTLYPELKLNRYGNIT
-38 KNKYNNVSIVGDIGD
+38 IVGDIGD
-53 LTFGVE
+53 LTFNVD
-59 YDIVAIEE
+59 YNITAKEE
-67 NSKNGISYKVKNI
+67 NTKNGISYRVLNI

-100 RNQAETLLKAY
+100 EKQAKTLLDVY

-117 VIDNDLDDIDFSK
+117 VINNDLDDIDFNK
-130 TKGIK
+130 TNGIK

-215 NNNIKNGKDP
+215 NNNINNGKDP

-243 ILYLLEENE
+243 VLYLLEENE

-334 GNKLTDEQESVLK
+334 GNKLTDEQELVLK

-354 IILNGSAGCV
+354 IILNGSAG
-364 DCDTEYFNGI
+364 
-374 EWKRI
+374 
-379 ADYQEGEKVL
+379 
-389 QYNKDGTAELVYPLN
+389 
-404 YIRKKADYLWHFE
+404 
-417 TKYGL
+417 
-422 DQCLCDEH
+422 
-430 NCYYITSKGN
+430 S
-440 LYHKTFKEVRE
+440 
-451 NQESNG
+451 
-457 FKGKFITT
+457 
-465 FNYQGKGIDLSDDEI
+465 
-480 RLMIAVFA
+480 
-488 DGSFYS
+488 
-494 KECSDETY
+494 
-502 KQARFHLKKDRKKQ
+502 
-516 RLEALLTKMNLDYK
+516 
-530 KVKSSTDGY
+530 
-539 DDYYIIAPFRSK
+539 
-551 HFPKEWYQCNKHQL
+551 
-565 EIIFDEVMYWD
+565 
-576 GRAKKQN
+576 
-583 NYSTTNKSD
+583 
-592 ADFIQFVLT
+592 
-601 SLGYRATIST
+601 
-611 MNRTGKEYLT
+611 
-621 GGKMYIRK
+621 
-629 SIEYVVSYT
+629 
-638 TRTLV
+638 
-643 SMCYDKRDNHI
+643 
-654 KTEINKYKTLD
+654 
-665 GMKYCFTV
+665 
-673 PSHILVLRRNNKI
+673 
-686 FITGNCGKSATT
+686 GKSATT
-698 SSIINMLSDNS
+698 SSIINMLSDNN

-872 KSVVTLYKKLLN
+872 KSVVALYKKLLN

-922 ENNIKVGETTY
+922 KNNIKVGETTY

-1005 IHSSQGGAIKIPII
+1005 IHSSQGGSIKIPIL
-1019 VTPRSHSFML
+1019 VTPKSHTFML

-1039 RATSQVYHI
+1039 RATQQVYHI
-1048 GDVFA
+1048 GDIFT

>member
-1 MDKEVKF
+1 MNDKVLKF
-8 KGKIIRKI
+8 KGKIIRKV
-16 YSNEDFK
+16 YANEDYR
-23 VYAVDVDSKLYTDIK
+23 VYGVEIDKTLYPELKLNRYGNIT
-38 KNKYNNVSIVGDIGD
+38 IVGDIGD
-53 LTFGVE
+53 LTFNVD
-59 YDIVAIEE
+59 YNITAKEE
-67 NSKNGISYKVKNI
+67 NTKNGISYRVLNI

-100 RNQAETLLKAY
+100 EKQAKTLLDVY

-117 VIDNDLDDIDFSK
+117 VINNDLDDIDFNK

-135 EKTFEKIKNKIIDN
+135 EKTFEKIKDKIIDN

-195 LGGVGFKTADSIL
+195 LGGVGFKTADGIL

-215 NNNIKNGKDP
+215 NNNINNGKDP

-243 ILYLLEENE
+243 VLYLLEENE

-354 IILNGSAGCV
+354 IILNGSAG
-364 DCDTEYFNGI
+364 
-374 EWKRI
+374 
-379 ADYQEGEKVL
+379 
-389 QYNKDGTAELVYPLN
+389 
-404 YIRKKADYLWHFE
+404 
-417 TKYGL
+417 
-422 DQCLCDEH
+422 
-430 NCYYITSKGN
+430 S
-440 LYHKTFKEVRE
+440 
-451 NQESNG
+451 
-457 FKGKFITT
+457 
-465 FNYQGKGIDLSDDEI
+465 
-480 RLMIAVFA
+480 
-488 DGSFYS
+488 
-494 KECSDETY
+494 
-502 KQARFHLKKDRKKQ
+502 
-516 RLEALLTKMNLDYK
+516 
-530 KVKSSTDGY
+530 
-539 DDYYIIAPFRSK
+539 
-551 HFPKEWYQCNKHQL
+551 
-565 EIIFDEVMYWD
+565 
-576 GRAKKQN
+576 
-583 NYSTTNKSD
+583 
-592 ADFIQFVLT
+592 
-601 SLGYRATIST
+601 
-611 MNRTGKEYLT
+611 
-621 GGKMYIRK
+621 
-629 SIEYVVSYT
+629 
-638 TRTLV
+638 
-643 SMCYDKRDNHI
+643 
-654 KTEINKYKTLD
+654 
-665 GMKYCFTV
+665 
-673 PSHILVLRRNNKI
+673 
-686 FITGNCGKSATT
+686 GKSATT
-698 SSIINMLSDNS
+698 SSIINMLSDNN

-739 LGFMPPNSWTYNLNN
+739 LGFMPPNSWKYNLNN
-754 KLNYDVIIID
+754 KLDYDVIIID

-872 KSVVTLYKKLLN
+872 KSVVALYKKLLN

-943 NNYKAIVNNDA
+943 NNYKAVVNNDA

-1005 IHSSQGGAIKIPII
+1005 IHSSQGGSIKIPIL
-1019 VTPRSHSFML
+1019 VTPKSHTFML

-1039 RATSQVYHI
+1039 RATQQVYHI
-1048 GDVFA
+1048 GDIFT

>member
-1 MDKEVKF
+1 MNDKVLKF
-8 KGKIIRKI
+8 RGRIIRKV
-16 YSNEDFK
+16 YANEDYR
-23 VYAVDVDSKLYTDIK
+23 VYGVEIDKTSYPELKLNRYGNIT
-38 KNKYNNVSIVGDIGD
+38 IVGDIGD
-53 LTFGVE
+53 LTFNVD
-59 YDIVAIEE
+59 YNITAKEE
-67 NSKNGISYKVKNI
+67 NTKNGISYRVLNI

-100 RNQAETLLKAY
+100 EKQAKTLLDVY

-117 VIDNDLDDIDFSK
+117 VINNDLDDIDFNK

-135 EKTFEKIKNKIIDN
+135 EKTFEKIKDKIIDN

-215 NNNIKNGKDP
+215 NNNINNGKDP

-243 ILYLLEENE
+243 VLYLLEENE

-297 ALAKTYNLEKYIAKQ
+297 ALTKTYNLEKYISKQ

-354 IILNGSAGCV
+354 IILNGSAG
-364 DCDTEYFNGI
+364 
-374 EWKRI
+374 
-379 ADYQEGEKVL
+379 
-389 QYNKDGTAELVYPLN
+389 
-404 YIRKKADYLWHFE
+404 
-417 TKYGL
+417 
-422 DQCLCDEH
+422 
-430 NCYYITSKGN
+430 S
-440 LYHKTFKEVRE
+440 
-451 NQESNG
+451 
-457 FKGKFITT
+457 
-465 FNYQGKGIDLSDDEI
+465 
-480 RLMIAVFA
+480 
-488 DGSFYS
+488 
-494 KECSDETY
+494 
-502 KQARFHLKKDRKKQ
+502 
-516 RLEALLTKMNLDYK
+516 
-530 KVKSSTDGY
+530 
-539 DDYYIIAPFRSK
+539 
-551 HFPKEWYQCNKHQL
+551 
-565 EIIFDEVMYWD
+565 
-576 GRAKKQN
+576 
-583 NYSTTNKSD
+583 
-592 ADFIQFVLT
+592 
-601 SLGYRATIST
+601 
-611 MNRTGKEYLT
+611 
-621 GGKMYIRK
+621 
-629 SIEYVVSYT
+629 
-638 TRTLV
+638 
-643 SMCYDKRDNHI
+643 
-654 KTEINKYKTLD
+654 
-665 GMKYCFTV
+665 
-673 PSHILVLRRNNKI
+673 
-686 FITGNCGKSATT
+686 GKSATT
-698 SSIINMLSDNS
+698 SSIINMLSDNN

-872 KSVVTLYKKLLN
+872 KSVVALYKKLLN

-922 ENNIKVGETTY
+922 KNNIKVGETTY

-1005 IHSSQGGAIKIPII
+1005 IHSSQGGSIKIPIL
-1019 VTPRSHSFML
+1019 VTPKSHTFML

-1039 RATSQVYHI
+1039 RATQQVYHI
-1048 GDVFA
+1048 GDIFT

>member
-1 MDKEVKF
+1 M
-8 KGKIIRKI
+8 
-16 YSNEDFK
+16 YANEDYR
-23 VYAVDVDSKLYTDIK
+23 VYGVEIDKASYPELKLNRYGNIT
-38 KNKYNNVSIVGDIGD
+38 IVGDIGD
-53 LTFGVE
+53 LTFNVD
-59 YDIVAIEE
+59 YNITAKEE
-67 NSKNGISYKVKNI
+67 NTKNGISYRVLNI

-100 RNQAETLLKAY
+100 EKQAKTLLDVY

-117 VIDNDLDDIDFSK
+117 VINNDLDDIDFNK

-135 EKTFEKIKNKIIDN
+135 EKTFEKIKDKIIDN

-162 LSLSIIRKIYN
+162 LSLSIIRKIYS

-215 NNNIKNGKDP
+215 NNNMNNGKDP

-243 ILYLLEENE
+243 VLYLLEENE

-354 IILNGSAGCV
+354 IILNGSAG
-364 DCDTEYFNGI
+364 
-374 EWKRI
+374 
-379 ADYQEGEKVL
+379 
-389 QYNKDGTAELVYPLN
+389 
-404 YIRKKADYLWHFE
+404 
-417 TKYGL
+417 
-422 DQCLCDEH
+422 
-430 NCYYITSKGN
+430 S
-440 LYHKTFKEVRE
+440 
-451 NQESNG
+451 
-457 FKGKFITT
+457 
-465 FNYQGKGIDLSDDEI
+465 
-480 RLMIAVFA
+480 
-488 DGSFYS
+488 
-494 KECSDETY
+494 
-502 KQARFHLKKDRKKQ
+502 
-516 RLEALLTKMNLDYK
+516 
-530 KVKSSTDGY
+530 
-539 DDYYIIAPFRSK
+539 
-551 HFPKEWYQCNKHQL
+551 
-565 EIIFDEVMYWD
+565 
-576 GRAKKQN
+576 
-583 NYSTTNKSD
+583 
-592 ADFIQFVLT
+592 
-601 SLGYRATIST
+601 
-611 MNRTGKEYLT
+611 
-621 GGKMYIRK
+621 
-629 SIEYVVSYT
+629 
-638 TRTLV
+638 
-643 SMCYDKRDNHI
+643 
-654 KTEINKYKTLD
+654 
-665 GMKYCFTV
+665 
-673 PSHILVLRRNNKI
+673 
-686 FITGNCGKSATT
+686 GKSATT
-698 SSIINMLSDNS
+698 SSIINMLSDNN

-739 LGFMPPNSWTYNLNN
+739 LGFMPPNSWKYNLNN

-872 KSVVTLYKKLLN
+872 KSIVALYKKLLN

>member
-1 MDKEVKF
+1 M
-8 KGKIIRKI
+8 
-16 YSNEDFK
+16 YANEDYR
-23 VYAVDVDSKLYTDIK
+23 VYGVEIDKASYPELKLNRYGNIT
-38 KNKYNNVSIVGDIGD
+38 IVGDIGD
-53 LTFGVE
+53 LTFNVD
-59 YDIVAIEE
+59 YNITAKEE
-67 NSKNGISYKVKNI
+67 NTKNGISYRVLNI

-100 RNQAETLLKAY
+100 EKQAKTLLDVY

-117 VIDNDLDDIDFSK
+117 VINNDLDDIDFNK

-135 EKTFEKIKNKIIDN
+135 EKTFEKIKDKIIDN

-162 LSLSIIRKIYN
+162 LSLSIIRKIYS

-215 NNNIKNGKDP
+215 NNNINNGKDP

-243 ILYLLEENE
+243 VLYLLEENE

-354 IILNGSAGCV
+354 IILNGSAG
-364 DCDTEYFNGI
+364 
-374 EWKRI
+374 
-379 ADYQEGEKVL
+379 
-389 QYNKDGTAELVYPLN
+389 
-404 YIRKKADYLWHFE
+404 
-417 TKYGL
+417 
-422 DQCLCDEH
+422 
-430 NCYYITSKGN
+430 S
-440 LYHKTFKEVRE
+440 
-451 NQESNG
+451 
-457 FKGKFITT
+457 
-465 FNYQGKGIDLSDDEI
+465 
-480 RLMIAVFA
+480 
-488 DGSFYS
+488 
-494 KECSDETY
+494 
-502 KQARFHLKKDRKKQ
+502 
-516 RLEALLTKMNLDYK
+516 
-530 KVKSSTDGY
+530 
-539 DDYYIIAPFRSK
+539 
-551 HFPKEWYQCNKHQL
+551 
-565 EIIFDEVMYWD
+565 
-576 GRAKKQN
+576 
-583 NYSTTNKSD
+583 
-592 ADFIQFVLT
+592 
-601 SLGYRATIST
+601 
-611 MNRTGKEYLT
+611 
-621 GGKMYIRK
+621 
-629 SIEYVVSYT
+629 
-638 TRTLV
+638 
-643 SMCYDKRDNHI
+643 
-654 KTEINKYKTLD
+654 
-665 GMKYCFTV
+665 
-673 PSHILVLRRNNKI
+673 
-686 FITGNCGKSATT
+686 GKSATT
-698 SSIINMLSDNS
+698 SSIINMLSDNN

-872 KSVVTLYKKLLN
+872 KSVVALYKKLLN

-933 YVDDIIIQKS
+933 YIDDIIIQKS
-943 NNYKAIVNNDA
+943 NNYKAVVNNDA
-954 FSDDITTFIS
+954 FSDDVTTFIS

-970 IIDINNDVAVIDFD
+970 IIDINNDIAVIDFD

>member
-1 MDKEVKF
+1 MNDKVLKF
-8 KGKIIRKI
+8 KGKIVR
-16 YSNEDFK
+16 K
-23 VYAVDVDSKLYTDIK
+23 VYANEDYRVYGVEIDKASYPELKLNRYGNIT
-38 KNKYNNVSIVGDIGD
+38 IVGDIGD
-53 LTFGVE
+53 LTFNVD
-59 YDIVAIEE
+59 YNITAKEE
-67 NSKNGISYKVKNI
+67 NTKNGISYRVLNI

-100 RNQAETLLKAY
+100 EKQAKTLLDVY

-117 VIDNDLDDIDFSK
+117 VINNDLDDIDFNK
-130 TKGIK
+130 TNGIK

-215 NNNIKNGKDP
+215 NNNINNGKDP

-243 ILYLLEENE
+243 VLYLLEENE

-354 IILNGSAGCV
+354 IILNGSAG
-364 DCDTEYFNGI
+364 
-374 EWKRI
+374 
-379 ADYQEGEKVL
+379 
-389 QYNKDGTAELVYPLN
+389 
-404 YIRKKADYLWHFE
+404 
-417 TKYGL
+417 
-422 DQCLCDEH
+422 
-430 NCYYITSKGN
+430 S
-440 LYHKTFKEVRE
+440 
-451 NQESNG
+451 
-457 FKGKFITT
+457 
-465 FNYQGKGIDLSDDEI
+465 
-480 RLMIAVFA
+480 
-488 DGSFYS
+488 
-494 KECSDETY
+494 
-502 KQARFHLKKDRKKQ
+502 
-516 RLEALLTKMNLDYK
+516 
-530 KVKSSTDGY
+530 
-539 DDYYIIAPFRSK
+539 
-551 HFPKEWYQCNKHQL
+551 
-565 EIIFDEVMYWD
+565 
-576 GRAKKQN
+576 
-583 NYSTTNKSD
+583 
-592 ADFIQFVLT
+592 
-601 SLGYRATIST
+601 
-611 MNRTGKEYLT
+611 
-621 GGKMYIRK
+621 
-629 SIEYVVSYT
+629 
-638 TRTLV
+638 
-643 SMCYDKRDNHI
+643 
-654 KTEINKYKTLD
+654 
-665 GMKYCFTV
+665 
-673 PSHILVLRRNNKI
+673 
-686 FITGNCGKSATT
+686 GKSATT
-698 SSIINMLSDNS
+698 SSIINMLSDNN

-872 KSVVTLYKKLLN
+872 KSVVALYKKLLN

-906 NINNKLQ
+906 SINNKLQ

-922 ENNIKVGETTY
+922 KNNIKVGETTY

-970 IIDINNDVAVIDFD
+970 IIDINNDIAVIDFD

-1005 IHSSQGGAIKIPII
+1005 IHSSQGGSIKIPIL
-1019 VTPRSHSFML
+1019 VTPKSHTFML

-1039 RATSQVYHI
+1039 RATQQVYHI
-1048 GDVFA
+1048 GDIFT

>member
-1 MDKEVKF
+1 MNDKVLKF
-8 KGKIIRKI
+8 KGKIIRKV
-16 YSNEDFK
+16 YANEDYR
-23 VYAVDVDSKLYTDIK
+23 VYGVEIDKTLYPELKLNRYGNIT
-38 KNKYNNVSIVGDIGD
+38 IVGDIGD
-53 LTFGVE
+53 LTFNVD
-59 YDIVAIEE
+59 YNITAKEE
-67 NSKNGISYKVKNI
+67 NTKNGISYRVLNI

-100 RNQAETLLKAY
+100 EKQAKTLLDVY

-117 VIDNDLDDIDFSK
+117 VINNDLDDIDFNK

-135 EKTFEKIKNKIIDN
+135 EKTFEKIKDKIIDN

-195 LGGVGFKTADSIL
+195 LGGVGFKTADGIL

-215 NNNIKNGKDP
+215 NNNINNGKDP

-243 ILYLLEENE
+243 VLYLLEENE

-297 ALAKTYNLEKYIAKQ
+297 ALTKTYNLEKYIAKQ

-354 IILNGSAGCV
+354 IILNGSAG
-364 DCDTEYFNGI
+364 
-374 EWKRI
+374 
-379 ADYQEGEKVL
+379 
-389 QYNKDGTAELVYPLN
+389 
-404 YIRKKADYLWHFE
+404 
-417 TKYGL
+417 
-422 DQCLCDEH
+422 
-430 NCYYITSKGN
+430 S
-440 LYHKTFKEVRE
+440 
-451 NQESNG
+451 
-457 FKGKFITT
+457 
-465 FNYQGKGIDLSDDEI
+465 
-480 RLMIAVFA
+480 
-488 DGSFYS
+488 
-494 KECSDETY
+494 
-502 KQARFHLKKDRKKQ
+502 
-516 RLEALLTKMNLDYK
+516 
-530 KVKSSTDGY
+530 
-539 DDYYIIAPFRSK
+539 
-551 HFPKEWYQCNKHQL
+551 
-565 EIIFDEVMYWD
+565 
-576 GRAKKQN
+576 
-583 NYSTTNKSD
+583 
-592 ADFIQFVLT
+592 
-601 SLGYRATIST
+601 
-611 MNRTGKEYLT
+611 
-621 GGKMYIRK
+621 
-629 SIEYVVSYT
+629 
-638 TRTLV
+638 
-643 SMCYDKRDNHI
+643 
-654 KTEINKYKTLD
+654 
-665 GMKYCFTV
+665 
-673 PSHILVLRRNNKI
+673 
-686 FITGNCGKSATT
+686 GKSATT
-698 SSIINMLSDNS
+698 SSIINMLSDNN

-872 KSVVTLYKKLLN
+872 KSVVALYKKLLN

-922 ENNIKVGETTY
+922 KNNIKVGETTY
-933 YVDDIIIQKS
+933 YIDDIIIQKS
-943 NNYKAIVNNDA
+943 NNYKAVVNNDA

>member
-1 MDKEVKF
+1 MNDKVLKF
-8 KGKIIRKI
+8 KGKIIRKV
-16 YSNEDFK
+16 YANEDYR
-23 VYAVDVDSKLYTDIK
+23 VYGVEIDKASYPELKLNRYGNIT
-38 KNKYNNVSIVGDIGD
+38 IVGDIGD
-53 LTFGVE
+53 LTFNVD
-59 YDIVAIEE
+59 YNITAKEE
-67 NSKNGISYKVKNI
+67 NTKNGISYRVLNI

-100 RNQAETLLKAY
+100 EKQAKTLLDVY

-117 VIDNDLDDIDFSK
+117 VINNDLDDIDFNK

-135 EKTFEKIKNKIIDN
+135 EKTFEKIKDKIIDN

-162 LSLSIIRKIYN
+162 LSLSIIRKIYS

-215 NNNIKNGKDP
+215 NNNMNNGKDP

-243 ILYLLEENE
+243 VLYLLEENE

-334 GNKLTDEQESVLK
+334 GNKLTDEQELVLK

-354 IILNGSAGCV
+354 IILNGSAG
-364 DCDTEYFNGI
+364 
-374 EWKRI
+374 
-379 ADYQEGEKVL
+379 
-389 QYNKDGTAELVYPLN
+389 
-404 YIRKKADYLWHFE
+404 
-417 TKYGL
+417 
-422 DQCLCDEH
+422 
-430 NCYYITSKGN
+430 S
-440 LYHKTFKEVRE
+440 
-451 NQESNG
+451 
-457 FKGKFITT
+457 
-465 FNYQGKGIDLSDDEI
+465 
-480 RLMIAVFA
+480 
-488 DGSFYS
+488 
-494 KECSDETY
+494 
-502 KQARFHLKKDRKKQ
+502 
-516 RLEALLTKMNLDYK
+516 
-530 KVKSSTDGY
+530 
-539 DDYYIIAPFRSK
+539 
-551 HFPKEWYQCNKHQL
+551 
-565 EIIFDEVMYWD
+565 
-576 GRAKKQN
+576 
-583 NYSTTNKSD
+583 
-592 ADFIQFVLT
+592 
-601 SLGYRATIST
+601 
-611 MNRTGKEYLT
+611 
-621 GGKMYIRK
+621 
-629 SIEYVVSYT
+629 
-638 TRTLV
+638 
-643 SMCYDKRDNHI
+643 
-654 KTEINKYKTLD
+654 
-665 GMKYCFTV
+665 
-673 PSHILVLRRNNKI
+673 
-686 FITGNCGKSATT
+686 GKSATT
-698 SSIINMLSDNS
+698 SSIINMLSDNN

-872 KSVVTLYKKLLN
+872 KSVVALYKKLLN

-970 IIDINNDVAVIDFD
+970 IIDINNDIAVIDFD

>member
-1 MDKEVKF
+1 MNDKVLKF
-8 KGKIIRKI
+8 RGRIIRKV
-16 YSNEDFK
+16 YANEDYRVYGVEIDK
-23 VYAVDVDSKLYTDIK
+23 VSYPELKFNRYGNIT
-38 KNKYNNVSIVGDIGD
+38 IVGDIGD
-53 LTFGVE
+53 LTFNVD
-59 YDIVAIEE
+59 YNITAKEE
-67 NSKNGISYKVKNI
+67 NTKNGISYRVLNI

-100 RNQAETLLKAY
+100 EKQAKTLLDVY

-117 VIDNDLDDIDFSK
+117 VINNDLDDIDFNK

-135 EKTFEKIKNKIIDN
+135 EKTFEKIKDKIIDN

-215 NNNIKNGKDP
+215 NNNINNGKDP

-354 IILNGSAGCV
+354 IILNGSAG
-364 DCDTEYFNGI
+364 
-374 EWKRI
+374 
-379 ADYQEGEKVL
+379 
-389 QYNKDGTAELVYPLN
+389 
-404 YIRKKADYLWHFE
+404 
-417 TKYGL
+417 
-422 DQCLCDEH
+422 
-430 NCYYITSKGN
+430 S
-440 LYHKTFKEVRE
+440 
-451 NQESNG
+451 
-457 FKGKFITT
+457 
-465 FNYQGKGIDLSDDEI
+465 
-480 RLMIAVFA
+480 
-488 DGSFYS
+488 
-494 KECSDETY
+494 
-502 KQARFHLKKDRKKQ
+502 
-516 RLEALLTKMNLDYK
+516 
-530 KVKSSTDGY
+530 
-539 DDYYIIAPFRSK
+539 
-551 HFPKEWYQCNKHQL
+551 
-565 EIIFDEVMYWD
+565 
-576 GRAKKQN
+576 
-583 NYSTTNKSD
+583 
-592 ADFIQFVLT
+592 
-601 SLGYRATIST
+601 
-611 MNRTGKEYLT
+611 
-621 GGKMYIRK
+621 
-629 SIEYVVSYT
+629 
-638 TRTLV
+638 
-643 SMCYDKRDNHI
+643 
-654 KTEINKYKTLD
+654 
-665 GMKYCFTV
+665 
-673 PSHILVLRRNNKI
+673 
-686 FITGNCGKSATT
+686 GKSATT
-698 SSIINMLSDNS
+698 SSIINMLSDNN

-872 KSVVTLYKKLLN
+872 KSVVALYKKLLN

-922 ENNIKVGETTY
+922 KNNIKVGETTY
-933 YVDDIIIQKS
+933 YIDDIIIQKS
-943 NNYKAIVNNDA
+943 NNYKAVVNNDA

-970 IIDINNDVAVIDFD
+970 IIDINNDIAVIDFD

-1005 IHSSQGGAIKIPII
+1005 IHSSQGGSIKIPIL
-1019 VTPRSHSFML
+1019 VTPKSHTFML

>member
-1 MDKEVKF
+1 MNDKVLKF
-8 KGKIIRKI
+8 KGKIIRKV
-16 YSNEDFK
+16 YANEDYR
-23 VYAVDVDSKLYTDIK
+23 VYGVEIDKASYPELKLNRYGNIT
-38 KNKYNNVSIVGDIGD
+38 IVGDIGD
-53 LTFGVE
+53 LTFNVD
-59 YDIVAIEE
+59 YNITAKEE
-67 NSKNGISYKVKNI
+67 NTKNGISYRVLNI

-100 RNQAETLLKAY
+100 EKQAKTLLDVY

-117 VIDNDLDDIDFSK
+117 VINNDLDDIDFNK

-215 NNNIKNGKDP
+215 NNNINNGKDP

-243 ILYLLEENE
+243 VLYLLEENE

-334 GNKLTDEQESVLK
+334 GNKLTDEQELVLK

-354 IILNGSAGCV
+354 IILNGSAG
-364 DCDTEYFNGI
+364 
-374 EWKRI
+374 
-379 ADYQEGEKVL
+379 
-389 QYNKDGTAELVYPLN
+389 
-404 YIRKKADYLWHFE
+404 
-417 TKYGL
+417 
-422 DQCLCDEH
+422 
-430 NCYYITSKGN
+430 S
-440 LYHKTFKEVRE
+440 
-451 NQESNG
+451 
-457 FKGKFITT
+457 
-465 FNYQGKGIDLSDDEI
+465 
-480 RLMIAVFA
+480 
-488 DGSFYS
+488 
-494 KECSDETY
+494 
-502 KQARFHLKKDRKKQ
+502 
-516 RLEALLTKMNLDYK
+516 
-530 KVKSSTDGY
+530 
-539 DDYYIIAPFRSK
+539 
-551 HFPKEWYQCNKHQL
+551 
-565 EIIFDEVMYWD
+565 
-576 GRAKKQN
+576 
-583 NYSTTNKSD
+583 
-592 ADFIQFVLT
+592 
-601 SLGYRATIST
+601 
-611 MNRTGKEYLT
+611 
-621 GGKMYIRK
+621 
-629 SIEYVVSYT
+629 
-638 TRTLV
+638 
-643 SMCYDKRDNHI
+643 
-654 KTEINKYKTLD
+654 
-665 GMKYCFTV
+665 
-673 PSHILVLRRNNKI
+673 
-686 FITGNCGKSATT
+686 GKSATT
-698 SSIINMLSDNS
+698 SSIINMLSDNN

-872 KSVVTLYKKLLN
+872 KSVVALYKKLLN

-970 IIDINNDVAVIDFD
+970 IIDINNDIAVIDFD

-1005 IHSSQGGAIKIPII
+1005 IHSSQGGSIKIPIL
-1019 VTPRSHSFML
+1019 VTPKSHTFML

-1039 RATSQVYHI
+1039 RATQQVYHI
-1048 GDVFA
+1048 GDIFT

>member
-1 MDKEVKF
+1 M
-8 KGKIIRKI
+8 
-16 YSNEDFK
+16 
-23 VYAVDVDSKLYTDIK
+23 
-38 KNKYNNVSIVGDIGD
+38 
-53 LTFGVE
+53 
-59 YDIVAIEE
+59 
-67 NSKNGISYKVKNI
+67 
-80 TRKKPTTIE
+80 
-89 DSFTFLSEVIT
+89 
-100 RNQAETLLKAY
+100 
-111 PNIIQK
+111 
-117 VIDNDLDDIDFSK
+117 
-130 TKGIK
+130 
-135 EKTFEKIKNKIIDN
+135 
-149 ICLAELVTEFKGY
+149 
-162 LSLSIIRKIYN
+162 
-173 KYPSVQSLKSKLKSN
+173 
-188 PYKCLCG
+188 
-195 LGGVGFKTADSIL
+195 
-208 LEIEKVS
+208 
-215 NNNIKNGKDP
+215 
-225 IIVFD
+225 
-230 KSLIESEERCLAC
+230 
-243 ILYLLEENE
+243 
-252 SNGHTKMNLADLRKE
+252 
-267 VLKTTPECLD
+267 
-277 KFVHCIKDDSIYY
+277 
-290 DKKTMDV
+290 
-297 ALAKTYNLEKYIAKQ
+297 
-312 IKYGLSVN
+312 
-320 RKWDI
+320 
-325 DYTKYTESG
+325 
-334 GNKLTDEQESVLK
+334 
-347 YLCDNNV
+347 
-354 IILNGSAGCV
+354 NGSAG
-364 DCDTEYFNGI
+364 
-374 EWKRI
+374 
-379 ADYQEGEKVL
+379 
-389 QYNKDGTAELVYPLN
+389 
-404 YIRKKADYLWHFE
+404 
-417 TKYGL
+417 
-422 DQCLCDEH
+422 
-430 NCYYITSKGN
+430 S
-440 LYHKTFKEVRE
+440 
-451 NQESNG
+451 
-457 FKGKFITT
+457 
-465 FNYQGKGIDLSDDEI
+465 
-480 RLMIAVFA
+480 
-488 DGSFYS
+488 
-494 KECSDETY
+494 
-502 KQARFHLKKDRKKQ
+502 
-516 RLEALLTKMNLDYK
+516 
-530 KVKSSTDGY
+530 
-539 DDYYIIAPFRSK
+539 
-551 HFPKEWYQCNKHQL
+551 
-565 EIIFDEVMYWD
+565 
-576 GRAKKQN
+576 
-583 NYSTTNKSD
+583 
-592 ADFIQFVLT
+592 
-601 SLGYRATIST
+601 
-611 MNRTGKEYLT
+611 
-621 GGKMYIRK
+621 
-629 SIEYVVSYT
+629 
-638 TRTLV
+638 
-643 SMCYDKRDNHI
+643 
-654 KTEINKYKTLD
+654 
-665 GMKYCFTV
+665 
-673 PSHILVLRRNNKI
+673 
-686 FITGNCGKSATT
+686 GKSATT
-698 SSIINMLSDNS
+698 SSVINMLSDNN

-872 KSVVTLYKKLLN
+872 KSVVALYKKLLN

-922 ENNIKVGETTY
+922 KNNIKVGETTY

>member
-1 MDKEVKF
+1 MNDKVLKF
-8 KGKIIRKI
+8 KGKIIRKV
-16 YSNEDFK
+16 YANEDYR
-23 VYAVDVDSKLYTDIK
+23 VYGVEIDKTLYPELKLNRYGNIT
-38 KNKYNNVSIVGDIGD
+38 IVGDIGD
-53 LTFGVE
+53 LTFNVD
-59 YDIVAIEE
+59 YNITAKEE
-67 NSKNGISYKVKNI
+67 NTKNGISYRVLNI

-100 RNQAETLLKAY
+100 EKQAKTLLDVY

-117 VIDNDLDDIDFSK
+117 VINNDLDDIDFNK

-135 EKTFEKIKNKIIDN
+135 EKTFEKIKDKIIDN

-215 NNNIKNGKDP
+215 NNNINNGKDP

-243 ILYLLEENE
+243 VLYLLEENE

-354 IILNGSAGCV
+354 IILNGSAG
-364 DCDTEYFNGI
+364 
-374 EWKRI
+374 
-379 ADYQEGEKVL
+379 
-389 QYNKDGTAELVYPLN
+389 
-404 YIRKKADYLWHFE
+404 
-417 TKYGL
+417 
-422 DQCLCDEH
+422 
-430 NCYYITSKGN
+430 S
-440 LYHKTFKEVRE
+440 
-451 NQESNG
+451 
-457 FKGKFITT
+457 
-465 FNYQGKGIDLSDDEI
+465 
-480 RLMIAVFA
+480 
-488 DGSFYS
+488 
-494 KECSDETY
+494 
-502 KQARFHLKKDRKKQ
+502 
-516 RLEALLTKMNLDYK
+516 
-530 KVKSSTDGY
+530 
-539 DDYYIIAPFRSK
+539 
-551 HFPKEWYQCNKHQL
+551 
-565 EIIFDEVMYWD
+565 
-576 GRAKKQN
+576 
-583 NYSTTNKSD
+583 
-592 ADFIQFVLT
+592 
-601 SLGYRATIST
+601 
-611 MNRTGKEYLT
+611 
-621 GGKMYIRK
+621 
-629 SIEYVVSYT
+629 
-638 TRTLV
+638 
-643 SMCYDKRDNHI
+643 
-654 KTEINKYKTLD
+654 
-665 GMKYCFTV
+665 
-673 PSHILVLRRNNKI
+673 
-686 FITGNCGKSATT
+686 GKSATT
-698 SSIINMLSDNS
+698 SSIINMLSDNN

-872 KSVVTLYKKLLN
+872 KSVVALYKKLLN

-922 ENNIKVGETTY
+922 KNNIKVGETTY
-933 YVDDIIIQKS
+933 YIDDIIIQKS
-943 NNYKAIVNNDA
+943 NNYKAVVNNDA

>member
-1 MDKEVKF
+1 MNDKVLKF
-8 KGKIIRKI
+8 RGRIIRKV
-16 YSNEDFK
+16 YANEDYR
-23 VYAVDVDSKLYTDIK
+23 VYGVEIDKASYPELKLNRYGNIT
-38 KNKYNNVSIVGDIGD
+38 IVGDIGD
-53 LTFGVE
+53 LTFNVD
-59 YDIVAIEE
+59 YNITAKEE
-67 NSKNGISYKVKNI
+67 NTKNGISYRVLNI

-100 RNQAETLLKAY
+100 EKQAKTLLDVY

-117 VIDNDLDDIDFSK
+117 VINNDLDDIDFNK

-215 NNNIKNGKDP
+215 NNNINNGKDP

-243 ILYLLEENE
+243 VLYLLEENE

-334 GNKLTDEQESVLK
+334 GNKLTDEQELVLK

-354 IILNGSAGCV
+354 IILNGSAG
-364 DCDTEYFNGI
+364 
-374 EWKRI
+374 
-379 ADYQEGEKVL
+379 
-389 QYNKDGTAELVYPLN
+389 
-404 YIRKKADYLWHFE
+404 
-417 TKYGL
+417 
-422 DQCLCDEH
+422 
-430 NCYYITSKGN
+430 S
-440 LYHKTFKEVRE
+440 
-451 NQESNG
+451 
-457 FKGKFITT
+457 
-465 FNYQGKGIDLSDDEI
+465 
-480 RLMIAVFA
+480 
-488 DGSFYS
+488 
-494 KECSDETY
+494 
-502 KQARFHLKKDRKKQ
+502 
-516 RLEALLTKMNLDYK
+516 
-530 KVKSSTDGY
+530 
-539 DDYYIIAPFRSK
+539 
-551 HFPKEWYQCNKHQL
+551 
-565 EIIFDEVMYWD
+565 
-576 GRAKKQN
+576 
-583 NYSTTNKSD
+583 
-592 ADFIQFVLT
+592 
-601 SLGYRATIST
+601 
-611 MNRTGKEYLT
+611 
-621 GGKMYIRK
+621 
-629 SIEYVVSYT
+629 
-638 TRTLV
+638 
-643 SMCYDKRDNHI
+643 
-654 KTEINKYKTLD
+654 
-665 GMKYCFTV
+665 
-673 PSHILVLRRNNKI
+673 
-686 FITGNCGKSATT
+686 GKSATT
-698 SSIINMLSDNS
+698 SSIINMLSDNN

-872 KSVVTLYKKLLN
+872 KSVVALYKKLLN

-922 ENNIKVGETTY
+922 KNNIKVGETTY

>member
-1 MDKEVKF
+1 MNDKVLKF
-8 KGKIIRKI
+8 KGKIIRKV
-16 YSNEDFK
+16 YANEDYR
-23 VYAVDVDSKLYTDIK
+23 VYGVEIDKTLYPELKLNRYGNIT
-38 KNKYNNVSIVGDIGD
+38 IVGDIGD
-53 LTFGVE
+53 LTFNVD
-59 YDIVAIEE
+59 YNITAKEE
-67 NSKNGISYKVKNI
+67 NTKNGISYRVLNI

-100 RNQAETLLKAY
+100 EKQAKTLLDVY

-117 VIDNDLDDIDFSK
+117 VINNDLDDIDFNK

-135 EKTFEKIKNKIIDN
+135 EKTFEKIKDKIIDN

-215 NNNIKNGKDP
+215 NNNINNGKDP

-243 ILYLLEENE
+243 VLYLLEENE

-334 GNKLTDEQESVLK
+334 GNKLTDEQELVLK

-354 IILNGSAGCV
+354 IILNGSAG
-364 DCDTEYFNGI
+364 
-374 EWKRI
+374 
-379 ADYQEGEKVL
+379 
-389 QYNKDGTAELVYPLN
+389 
-404 YIRKKADYLWHFE
+404 
-417 TKYGL
+417 
-422 DQCLCDEH
+422 
-430 NCYYITSKGN
+430 S
-440 LYHKTFKEVRE
+440 
-451 NQESNG
+451 
-457 FKGKFITT
+457 
-465 FNYQGKGIDLSDDEI
+465 
-480 RLMIAVFA
+480 
-488 DGSFYS
+488 
-494 KECSDETY
+494 
-502 KQARFHLKKDRKKQ
+502 
-516 RLEALLTKMNLDYK
+516 
-530 KVKSSTDGY
+530 
-539 DDYYIIAPFRSK
+539 
-551 HFPKEWYQCNKHQL
+551 
-565 EIIFDEVMYWD
+565 
-576 GRAKKQN
+576 
-583 NYSTTNKSD
+583 
-592 ADFIQFVLT
+592 
-601 SLGYRATIST
+601 
-611 MNRTGKEYLT
+611 
-621 GGKMYIRK
+621 
-629 SIEYVVSYT
+629 
-638 TRTLV
+638 
-643 SMCYDKRDNHI
+643 
-654 KTEINKYKTLD
+654 
-665 GMKYCFTV
+665 
-673 PSHILVLRRNNKI
+673 
-686 FITGNCGKSATT
+686 GKSATT
-698 SSIINMLSDNS
+698 SSIINMLSDNN

-872 KSVVTLYKKLLN
+872 KSVVALYKKLLN

-922 ENNIKVGETTY
+922 KNNIKVGETTY
-933 YVDDIIIQKS
+933 YIDDIIIQKS
-943 NNYKAIVNNDA
+943 NNYKAVVNNDA

-1005 IHSSQGGAIKIPII
+1005 IHSSQGGSIKIPIL
-1019 VTPRSHSFML
+1019 VTPKSHTFML

-1039 RATSQVYHI
+1039 RATQQVYHI
-1048 GDVFA
+1048 GDIFT

-1062 DFNRNTFMEDFLKSS
+1062 DFNRNTFMEDFLKNS

>member
-1 MDKEVKF
+1 MNDKVLKF
-8 KGKIIRKI
+8 RGKIIRKV
-16 YSNEDFK
+16 YANEDYR
-23 VYAVDVDSKLYTDIK
+23 VYGVEIDKASYPELKLNRYGNIT
-38 KNKYNNVSIVGDIGD
+38 IVGDIGD
-53 LTFGVE
+53 LTFNVD
-59 YDIVAIEE
+59 YNITAKEE
-67 NSKNGISYKVKNI
+67 NTKNGISYRVLNI

-100 RNQAETLLKAY
+100 EKQAKTLLDVY

-117 VIDNDLDDIDFSK
+117 VINNDLDDIDFNK
-130 TKGIK
+130 TNGIK

-215 NNNIKNGKDP
+215 NNNINNGKDP

-243 ILYLLEENE
+243 VLYLLEENE

-354 IILNGSAGCV
+354 IILNGSAG
-364 DCDTEYFNGI
+364 
-374 EWKRI
+374 
-379 ADYQEGEKVL
+379 
-389 QYNKDGTAELVYPLN
+389 
-404 YIRKKADYLWHFE
+404 
-417 TKYGL
+417 
-422 DQCLCDEH
+422 
-430 NCYYITSKGN
+430 S
-440 LYHKTFKEVRE
+440 
-451 NQESNG
+451 
-457 FKGKFITT
+457 
-465 FNYQGKGIDLSDDEI
+465 
-480 RLMIAVFA
+480 
-488 DGSFYS
+488 
-494 KECSDETY
+494 
-502 KQARFHLKKDRKKQ
+502 
-516 RLEALLTKMNLDYK
+516 
-530 KVKSSTDGY
+530 
-539 DDYYIIAPFRSK
+539 
-551 HFPKEWYQCNKHQL
+551 
-565 EIIFDEVMYWD
+565 
-576 GRAKKQN
+576 
-583 NYSTTNKSD
+583 
-592 ADFIQFVLT
+592 
-601 SLGYRATIST
+601 
-611 MNRTGKEYLT
+611 
-621 GGKMYIRK
+621 
-629 SIEYVVSYT
+629 
-638 TRTLV
+638 
-643 SMCYDKRDNHI
+643 
-654 KTEINKYKTLD
+654 
-665 GMKYCFTV
+665 
-673 PSHILVLRRNNKI
+673 
-686 FITGNCGKSATT
+686 GKSATT
-698 SSIINMLSDNS
+698 SSIINMLSDNN

-872 KSVVTLYKKLLN
+872 KSVVALYKKLLN

-1005 IHSSQGGAIKIPII
+1005 IHSSQGGSIKIPIL
-1019 VTPRSHSFML
+1019 VTPKSHTFML

-1039 RATSQVYHI
+1039 RATQQVYHI
-1048 GDVFA
+1048 GDIFT

>member
-1 MDKEVKF
+1 MLNDKVLKF
-8 KGKIIRKI
+8 RGKIIRI
-16 YSNEDFK
+16 VYANEDYR
-23 VYAVDVDSKLYTDIK
+23 VYGVEIDKASYPELKLNRYGNIT
-38 KNKYNNVSIVGDIGD
+38 IVGDIGD
-53 LTFGVE
+53 LTFNVD
-59 YDIVAIEE
+59 YNITAKEE
-67 NSKNGISYKVKNI
+67 NTKNGISYRVLNI

-100 RNQAETLLKAY
+100 EKQAKTLLDVY

-117 VIDNDLDDIDFSK
+117 VINNDLDDIDFNK
-130 TKGIK
+130 TNGIK

-215 NNNIKNGKDP
+215 NNNINNGKDP

-243 ILYLLEENE
+243 VLYLLEENE

-354 IILNGSAGCV
+354 IILNGSAG
-364 DCDTEYFNGI
+364 
-374 EWKRI
+374 
-379 ADYQEGEKVL
+379 
-389 QYNKDGTAELVYPLN
+389 
-404 YIRKKADYLWHFE
+404 
-417 TKYGL
+417 
-422 DQCLCDEH
+422 
-430 NCYYITSKGN
+430 S
-440 LYHKTFKEVRE
+440 
-451 NQESNG
+451 
-457 FKGKFITT
+457 
-465 FNYQGKGIDLSDDEI
+465 
-480 RLMIAVFA
+480 
-488 DGSFYS
+488 
-494 KECSDETY
+494 
-502 KQARFHLKKDRKKQ
+502 
-516 RLEALLTKMNLDYK
+516 
-530 KVKSSTDGY
+530 
-539 DDYYIIAPFRSK
+539 
-551 HFPKEWYQCNKHQL
+551 
-565 EIIFDEVMYWD
+565 
-576 GRAKKQN
+576 
-583 NYSTTNKSD
+583 
-592 ADFIQFVLT
+592 
-601 SLGYRATIST
+601 
-611 MNRTGKEYLT
+611 
-621 GGKMYIRK
+621 
-629 SIEYVVSYT
+629 
-638 TRTLV
+638 
-643 SMCYDKRDNHI
+643 
-654 KTEINKYKTLD
+654 
-665 GMKYCFTV
+665 
-673 PSHILVLRRNNKI
+673 
-686 FITGNCGKSATT
+686 GKSATT
-698 SSIINMLSDNS
+698 SSIINMLSDNN

-872 KSVVTLYKKLLN
+872 KSVVALYKKLLN

-933 YVDDIIIQKS
+933 YIDDIIIQKS

-1005 IHSSQGGAIKIPII
+1005 IHSSQGGSIKIPIL
-1019 VTPRSHSFML
+1019 VTPKSHTFML

-1039 RATSQVYHI
+1039 RATQQVYHI
-1048 GDVFA
+1048 GDIFT

>member
-1 MDKEVKF
+1 MNDKVLKF
-8 KGKIIRKI
+8 RGRIIRKV
-16 YSNEDFK
+16 YANEDYRVYGVEIDK
-23 VYAVDVDSKLYTDIK
+23 VSYPELKFNRYGNIT
-38 KNKYNNVSIVGDIGD
+38 IVGDIGD
-53 LTFGVE
+53 LTFNVD
-59 YDIVAIEE
+59 YNITAKEE
-67 NSKNGISYKVKNI
+67 NTKNGISYRVLNI

-100 RNQAETLLKAY
+100 EKQAKTLLDVY

-117 VIDNDLDDIDFSK
+117 VINNDLDDIDFNK

-135 EKTFEKIKNKIIDN
+135 EKTFEKIKDKIIDN

-195 LGGVGFKTADSIL
+195 LGGVGFKTADGIL

-215 NNNIKNGKDP
+215 NNNINNGKDP

-243 ILYLLEENE
+243 ILYLLEEKE

-354 IILNGSAGCV
+354 IILNGSAG
-364 DCDTEYFNGI
+364 
-374 EWKRI
+374 
-379 ADYQEGEKVL
+379 
-389 QYNKDGTAELVYPLN
+389 
-404 YIRKKADYLWHFE
+404 
-417 TKYGL
+417 
-422 DQCLCDEH
+422 
-430 NCYYITSKGN
+430 S
-440 LYHKTFKEVRE
+440 
-451 NQESNG
+451 
-457 FKGKFITT
+457 
-465 FNYQGKGIDLSDDEI
+465 
-480 RLMIAVFA
+480 
-488 DGSFYS
+488 
-494 KECSDETY
+494 
-502 KQARFHLKKDRKKQ
+502 
-516 RLEALLTKMNLDYK
+516 
-530 KVKSSTDGY
+530 
-539 DDYYIIAPFRSK
+539 
-551 HFPKEWYQCNKHQL
+551 
-565 EIIFDEVMYWD
+565 
-576 GRAKKQN
+576 
-583 NYSTTNKSD
+583 
-592 ADFIQFVLT
+592 
-601 SLGYRATIST
+601 
-611 MNRTGKEYLT
+611 
-621 GGKMYIRK
+621 
-629 SIEYVVSYT
+629 
-638 TRTLV
+638 
-643 SMCYDKRDNHI
+643 
-654 KTEINKYKTLD
+654 
-665 GMKYCFTV
+665 
-673 PSHILVLRRNNKI
+673 
-686 FITGNCGKSATT
+686 GKSATT
-698 SSIINMLSDNS
+698 SSIINMLSDNN

-872 KSVVTLYKKLLN
+872 KSVVALYKKLLN

-922 ENNIKVGETTY
+922 KNNIKVGETTY
-933 YVDDIIIQKS
+933 YIDDIIIQKS
-943 NNYKAIVNNDA
+943 NNYKAVVNNDA

-1005 IHSSQGGAIKIPII
+1005 IHSSQGGSIKIPIL
-1019 VTPRSHSFML
+1019 VTPKSHTFML

>member
-1 MDKEVKF
+1 MNDKVLKF
-8 KGKIIRKI
+8 RGRIIRKV
-16 YSNEDFK
+16 YANEDYR
-23 VYAVDVDSKLYTDIK
+23 VYGVEIDKASYPELKLNRYGNIT
-38 KNKYNNVSIVGDIGD
+38 IVGDIGD
-53 LTFGVE
+53 LTFNVD
-59 YDIVAIEE
+59 YNITAKEE
-67 NSKNGISYKVKNI
+67 NTKNGISYRVLNI

-100 RNQAETLLKAY
+100 EKQAKTLLDVY

-117 VIDNDLDDIDFSK
+117 VINNDLDDIDFNK
-130 TKGIK
+130 TNGIK

-215 NNNIKNGKDP
+215 NNNINNGKDP

-243 ILYLLEENE
+243 VLYLLEENE

-354 IILNGSAGCV
+354 IILNGSAG
-364 DCDTEYFNGI
+364 
-374 EWKRI
+374 
-379 ADYQEGEKVL
+379 
-389 QYNKDGTAELVYPLN
+389 
-404 YIRKKADYLWHFE
+404 
-417 TKYGL
+417 
-422 DQCLCDEH
+422 
-430 NCYYITSKGN
+430 S
-440 LYHKTFKEVRE
+440 
-451 NQESNG
+451 
-457 FKGKFITT
+457 
-465 FNYQGKGIDLSDDEI
+465 
-480 RLMIAVFA
+480 
-488 DGSFYS
+488 
-494 KECSDETY
+494 
-502 KQARFHLKKDRKKQ
+502 
-516 RLEALLTKMNLDYK
+516 
-530 KVKSSTDGY
+530 
-539 DDYYIIAPFRSK
+539 
-551 HFPKEWYQCNKHQL
+551 
-565 EIIFDEVMYWD
+565 
-576 GRAKKQN
+576 
-583 NYSTTNKSD
+583 
-592 ADFIQFVLT
+592 
-601 SLGYRATIST
+601 
-611 MNRTGKEYLT
+611 
-621 GGKMYIRK
+621 
-629 SIEYVVSYT
+629 
-638 TRTLV
+638 
-643 SMCYDKRDNHI
+643 
-654 KTEINKYKTLD
+654 
-665 GMKYCFTV
+665 
-673 PSHILVLRRNNKI
+673 
-686 FITGNCGKSATT
+686 GKSATT
-698 SSIINMLSDNS
+698 SSIINMLSDNN

-872 KSVVTLYKKLLN
+872 KSVVALYKKLLN

-922 ENNIKVGETTY
+922 KNNIKVGETTY

-943 NNYKAIVNNDA
+943 NNYKAIVNNDT

-1005 IHSSQGGAIKIPII
+1005 IHSSQGGSIKIPIL
-1019 VTPRSHSFML
+1019 VTPKSHTFML

-1039 RATSQVYHI
+1039 RATQQVYHI
-1048 GDVFA
+1048 GDIFT

>member
-1 MDKEVKF
+1 MNDKVLKF
-8 KGKIIRKI
+8 KGKIIRKV
-16 YSNEDFK
+16 YANEDYR
-23 VYAVDVDSKLYTDIK
+23 VYGVEIDKASYPELKLNRYGNIT
-38 KNKYNNVSIVGDIGD
+38 IVGDIGD
-53 LTFGVE
+53 LTFNVD
-59 YDIVAIEE
+59 YNITAKEE
-67 NSKNGISYKVKNI
+67 NTKNGISYRVLNI

-100 RNQAETLLKAY
+100 EKQAKTLLDVY

-117 VIDNDLDDIDFSK
+117 VINNDLDDIDFNK
-130 TKGIK
+130 TNGIK

-215 NNNIKNGKDP
+215 NNNINNGKDP

-243 ILYLLEENE
+243 VLYLLEENE

-354 IILNGSAGCV
+354 IILNGSAG
-364 DCDTEYFNGI
+364 
-374 EWKRI
+374 
-379 ADYQEGEKVL
+379 
-389 QYNKDGTAELVYPLN
+389 
-404 YIRKKADYLWHFE
+404 
-417 TKYGL
+417 
-422 DQCLCDEH
+422 
-430 NCYYITSKGN
+430 S
-440 LYHKTFKEVRE
+440 
-451 NQESNG
+451 
-457 FKGKFITT
+457 
-465 FNYQGKGIDLSDDEI
+465 
-480 RLMIAVFA
+480 
-488 DGSFYS
+488 
-494 KECSDETY
+494 
-502 KQARFHLKKDRKKQ
+502 
-516 RLEALLTKMNLDYK
+516 
-530 KVKSSTDGY
+530 
-539 DDYYIIAPFRSK
+539 
-551 HFPKEWYQCNKHQL
+551 
-565 EIIFDEVMYWD
+565 
-576 GRAKKQN
+576 
-583 NYSTTNKSD
+583 
-592 ADFIQFVLT
+592 
-601 SLGYRATIST
+601 
-611 MNRTGKEYLT
+611 
-621 GGKMYIRK
+621 
-629 SIEYVVSYT
+629 
-638 TRTLV
+638 
-643 SMCYDKRDNHI
+643 
-654 KTEINKYKTLD
+654 
-665 GMKYCFTV
+665 
-673 PSHILVLRRNNKI
+673 
-686 FITGNCGKSATT
+686 GKSATT
-698 SSIINMLSDNS
+698 SSIINMLSDNN

-872 KSVVTLYKKLLN
+872 KSVVALYKKLLN

-922 ENNIKVGETTY
+922 KNNIKVGETTY

-1005 IHSSQGGAIKIPII
+1005 IHSSQGGSIKIPIL
-1019 VTPRSHSFML
+1019 VTPKSHTFML

-1039 RATSQVYHI
+1039 RATQQVYHI
-1048 GDVFA
+1048 GDIFT